1 MNLYT
6 SLTLRYLKQNKR
18 RTLVTIIGIILATAL
33 ICGIGNICTSF
44 MDYQIRNQIQSNGD
58 FYATFFNINKEKAQI
73 VTKSS
78 GVTRYGY
85 SQSLG
90 GTILGKNK
98 DISLYIN
105 AYDKNKIESYRLTLK
120 EGKYPKNK
128 NEIVV
133 SEGLL
138 KHLNK
143 KIGDKVIFEVGDIE
157 YTEGTDIPK
166 LINPQKNTYKI
177 VGILNKTPLSYN
189 SQLFALAGF
198 DINSVS
204 NKEEFNVSICTENP
218 KDIYKTAISIGE
230 NIGLVQADE
239 ASDEDYSYDDQTL
252 MYYKGIDFNESLL
265 RLLGASAYDN
275 INKTL
280 LLVVGLVAS
289 LVIIPTIATIYN
301 SFSIAISERKK
312 QFGILNSIGATKSQ
326 VMKLVFLE
334 GFLVSIV
341 GIPIGLLSGTIAI
354 DIVFKVIKTFFK
366 TSVFGEL
373 ELRVVFSPVV
383 LISST
388 IIILLTI
395 FISAII
401 PAINAAKISPLE
413 AIKNSSNLKVGK
425 IKSSKLVKKIFKT
438 EGELAY
444 KNLRRNKGKFRI
456 TLFSLIISIVIF
468 ISFNGFVDM
477 FIETNQINYGTIT
490 NDLTLYENKLFTKEE
505 VQKTIDEL
513 KKINGIKDIAID
525 KGYNLNVHVDEKN
538 INKDLK
544 ESLKQSG
551 YVDMDNST
559 YNFINSRLST
569 PGDFSISNIKLS
581 EGKFD
586 KETAKAE
593 NGVILVR
600 YSYQESLAKKG
611 KVVLTNYKVGDTL
624 NCTITSYDYD
634 GNESEKEV
642 KLKILAIT
650 DEILTGNKQY
660 PQTSFGVVAYDDLI
674 HLLSIKDDESSSNSY
689 YVATNQ
695 EKSTRD
701 EVKKVAEENSLSV
714 IDSIDEAQKLE
725 QTMNVMK
732 IFVYGFIVV
741 ISLVSVTN
749 IINTISTNINLR
761 KREFAVIK
769 SIGVTPQGFK
779 KMIYMESILYGI
791 LSLLYGIPIGI
802 CLNVLMNRIL
812 EGMITVQ
819 TLIPYKSILICIIS
833 IFIITFIASYIPLK
847 KISKENIIDNIRQ
860 ESI

>member
-1 MNLYT
+1 M
-6 SLTLRYLKQNKR
+6 
-18 RTLVTIIGIILATAL
+18 
-33 ICGIGNICTSF
+33 
-44 MDYQIRNQIQSNGD
+44 
-58 FYATFFNINKEKAQI
+58 
-73 VTKSS
+73 
-78 GVTRYGY
+78 
-85 SQSLG
+85 
-90 GTILGKNK
+90 
-98 DISLYIN
+98 
-105 AYDKNKIESYRLTLK
+105 
-120 EGKYPKNK
+120 
-128 NEIVV
+128 
-133 SEGLL
+133 
-138 KHLNK
+138 
-143 KIGDKVIFEVGDIE
+143 
-157 YTEGTDIPK
+157 
-166 LINPQKNTYKI
+166 
-177 VGILNKTPLSYN
+177 
-189 SQLFALAGF
+189 
-198 DINSVS
+198 
-204 NKEEFNVSICTENP
+204 
-218 KDIYKTAISIGE
+218 
-230 NIGLVQADE
+230 
-239 ASDEDYSYDDQTL
+239 
-252 MYYKGIDFNESLL
+252 
-265 RLLGASAYDN
+265 GASSYDN
-275 INKTL
+275 INTTL
-280 LLVVGLVAS
+280 ILIVALVAS
-289 LVIIPTIATIYN
+289 LVIIATIATIYN

-326 VMKLVFLE
+326 IMKLVFLE

-341 GIPIGLLSGTIAI
+341 GIPIGLLSGTVAI

-366 TSVFGEL
+366 TSMFGEL
-373 ELRVVFSPVV
+373 DLRVVFSPIV
-383 LISST
+383 LIIST
-388 IIILLTI
+388 LVILLTI
-395 FISAII
+395 FISALI

-456 TLFSLIISIVIF
+456 TLFSLVISIVIF

-477 FIETNQINYGTIT
+477 FIEANQINYGSIT
-490 NDLTLYENKLFTKEE
+490 NDLTLYENNLITKEE

-513 KKINGIKDIAID
+513 KKINGLKDVAID

-538 INKDLK
+538 INKDLR
-544 ESLKQSG
+544 ESLKQSD

-559 YNFINSRLST
+559 YNFINSRLYT

-581 EGKFD
+581 EGKID

-624 NCTITSYDYD
+624 NCTVYSYDSD
-634 GNESEKEV
+634 GKEIKKEV

-650 DEILTGNKQY
+650 DEILTGNNQY
-660 PQTSFGVVAYDDLI
+660 PETSFGVVAYDDLI
-674 HLLSIKDDESSSNSY
+674 PSLGITDDESSSNLY
-689 YVATNQ
+689 YVATNR

-701 EVKKVAEENSLSV
+701 EVKKVAEENNLSV

-761 KREFAVIK
+761 KREFAIIK

-802 CLNVLMNRIL
+802 CMNVLMNRIL
-812 EGMITVQ
+812 EGVITVQ
-819 TLIPYKSILICIIS
+819 TLIPYKAILICVVA

-860 ESI
+860 DSI

>member
-44 MDYQIRNQIQSNGD
+44 MDYQMRDQIKTSGS
-58 FYATFFNINKEKAQI
+58 FYATFTDMDKEKAEVI
-73 VTKSS
+73 TKSS
-78 GVTRYGY
+78 GVSEYGY
-85 SQSLG
+85 KKNLGSVIWDKKNSTSL
-90 GTILGKNK
+90 
-98 DISLYIN
+98 DIN
-105 AYDKNKIESYRLTLK
+105 VFDKNTINSFQITLK
-120 EGKYPKNK
+120 KGSYPKN
-128 NEIVV
+128 ESELIVIQD
-133 SEGLL
+133 LL
-138 KHLNK
+138 NKWNK
-143 KIGDKVIFEVGDIE
+143 KIGDKITLNLGELIYDDMGMIS
-157 YTEGTDIPK
+157 K
-166 LINPQKNTYKI
+166 LKNSQKTTFKI
-177 VGILNKTPLSYN
+177 VGTLDKAPYN
-189 SQLFALAGF
+189 SKLFAITGF
-198 DINSVS
+198 DINTV
-204 NKEEFNVSICTENP
+204 NKNEKFDVSICTKNP
-218 KDIYKTAISIGE
+218 KDIYNTAISIGK
-230 NIGLVQADE
+230 NIGLVKEDNPKDE
-239 ASDEDYSYDDQTL
+239 SYSYDEQTNL
-252 MYYKGIDFNESLL
+252 YFKDIEYNEGLL
-265 RLLGASAYDN
+265 RLLGVSSYDN
-275 INKTL
+275 INTTL
-280 LLVVGLVAS
+280 ILIVALVAS
-289 LVIIPTIATIYN
+289 LVIIATIATIYN

-326 VMKLVFLE
+326 IMKLVFLE

-341 GIPIGLLSGTIAI
+341 GIPIGLLSGTVAI

-366 TSVFGEL
+366 TSMFGEL
-373 ELRVVFSPVV
+373 DLRVVFSPIV
-383 LISST
+383 LIIST
-388 IIILLTI
+388 LVILLTI

-456 TLFSLIISIVIF
+456 TLFSLVISIVIF

-477 FIETNQINYGTIT
+477 FIEANQINYGSIT
-490 NDLTLYENKLFTKEE
+490 NDLTLYENNLLTKEE

-513 KKINGIKDIAID
+513 KKINGLKDVAID
-525 KGYNLNVHVDEKN
+525 KGYNLNLNVHVDEKN
-538 INKDLK
+538 INKDLR
-544 ESLKQSG
+544 ESLKQSD

-559 YNFINSRLST
+559 YNFINSRLYT

-586 KETAKAE
+586 RKTAKAE

-624 NCTITSYDYD
+624 NCTVYSYDSD
-634 GNESEKEV
+634 GNEKQKEV

-650 DEILTGNKQY
+650 DEILTGNNQY
-660 PQTSFGVVAYDDLI
+660 PETSFGVVAYDDLI
-674 HLLSIKDDESSSNSY
+674 PSLGIKDDKSSSNSY

-701 EVKKVAEENSLSV
+701 EVKKVAEENNLSV

-802 CLNVLMNRIL
+802 CMNVIMNRIL

-819 TLIPYKSILICIIS
+819 TLIPYKAILICVVA

>member
-44 MDYQIRNQIQSNGD
+44 MDYQMRDQIKTSGS
-58 FYATFFNINKEKAQI
+58 FYATFTDIDKEKASVI
-73 VTKSS
+73 TKSS
-78 GVTRYGY
+78 GVSEYGY
-85 SQSLG
+85 KKNLGSVILDKKNSTSL
-90 GTILGKNK
+90 
-98 DISLYIN
+98 DIN
-105 AYDKNKIESYRLTLK
+105 VFDKNTINSFQITLK
-120 EGKYPKNK
+120 KGSYPKN
-128 NEIVV
+128 ESELIVTQD
-133 SEGLL
+133 LL
-138 KHLNK
+138 NKWNK
-143 KIGDKVIFEVGDIE
+143 KIGDKITLNLGELIYDDMGMIS
-157 YTEGTDIPK
+157 K
-166 LINPQKNTYKI
+166 LKNSQKTTFKI
-177 VGILNKTPLSYN
+177 VGTLDKAPYN
-189 SQLFALAGF
+189 SKLFAITGF
-198 DINSVS
+198 DINTV
-204 NKEEFNVSICTENP
+204 NKNEKFDVSICTKNP
-218 KDIYKTAISIGE
+218 KDIYNTAISIGK
-230 NIGLVQADE
+230 NIGLVKEDNPKDESYNYNEQANLYFKDIE
-239 ASDEDYSYDDQTL
+239 Y
-252 MYYKGIDFNESLL
+252 NEGLL
-265 RLLGASAYDN
+265 RLLGASSYSN
-275 INKTL
+275 INITL
-280 LLVVGLVAS
+280 LLIVGLVAS
-289 LVIIPTIATIYN
+289 LVIIATIATIYN

-326 VMKLVFLE
+326 IMKLVFLE

-341 GIPIGLLSGTIAI
+341 GIPIGLLSGTVAI

-366 TSVFGEL
+366 TSMFGEL
-373 ELRVVFSPVV
+373 DLRVVFSPIV
-383 LISST
+383 LIVST
-388 IIILLTI
+388 LVILLTI
-395 FISAII
+395 FISALI

-456 TLFSLIISIVIF
+456 TLFSLVISIVIF

-477 FIETNQINYGTIT
+477 FIEANQINYGSIT
-490 NDLTLYENKLFTKEE
+490 NDLTLYENNLLTKEE

-513 KKINGIKDIAID
+513 KKINGLKDVAID
-525 KGYNLNVHVDEKN
+525 KGYNLNLNVHVDEKN
-538 INKDLK
+538 INKDLR
-544 ESLKQSG
+544 ESLKQSD

-559 YNFINSRLST
+559 YNFINSRLYT

-586 KETAKAE
+586 RKTAKAE

-611 KVVLTNYKVGDTL
+611 KVVLSNYKVGDTL
-624 NCTITSYDYD
+624 NCTITSYDSD
-634 GNESEKEV
+634 GKESEKEV

-650 DEILTGNKQY
+650 DEILTGNNQY
-660 PQTSFGVVAYDDLI
+660 PETSFGVVAYDDLI
-674 HLLSIKDDESSSNSY
+674 PSLGIKDDESSSNSY

-701 EVKKVAEENSLSV
+701 EVKKVAEENNLSV

-761 KREFAVIK
+761 KREFAIIK

-802 CLNVLMNRIL
+802 CMNVLMNKIL
-812 EGMITVQ
+812 EGVITVQ
-819 TLIPYKSILICIIS
+819 TLIPYKAILICVVA

>member
-44 MDYQIRNQIQSNGD
+44 MDYQMRGQIQSSGS
-58 FYATFFNINKEKAQI
+58 FYATFTDIDKEKASVI
-73 VTKSS
+73 TKSS
-78 GVTRYGY
+78 GVSEYGY
-85 SQSLG
+85 KKNLGSVIWDKKNSTSL
-90 GTILGKNK
+90 
-98 DISLYIN
+98 DIN
-105 AYDKNKIESYRLTLK
+105 VFDKNTINSFQITLK
-120 EGKYPKNK
+120 KGSYPKN
-128 NEIVV
+128 ESELIVTQD
-133 SEGLL
+133 LL
-138 KHLNK
+138 NKWNK
-143 KIGDKVIFEVGDIE
+143 KIGDKITLNLGELIYDDMGMIS
-157 YTEGTDIPK
+157 K
-166 LINPQKNTYKI
+166 LKNSQKTTFKI
-177 VGILNKTPLSYN
+177 VGTLDKAPYN
-189 SQLFALAGF
+189 SKLFAITGF
-198 DINSVS
+198 DINTV
-204 NKEEFNVSICTENP
+204 NKNEKFDVSICTKNP
-218 KDIYKTAISIGE
+218 KDIYKTAISIGK
-230 NIGLVQADE
+230 NIGLVQKDNPQDE
-239 ASDEDYSYDDQTL
+239 SYN
-252 MYYKGIDFNESLL
+252 YYEQANLYFKDIEYNEGLL
-265 RLLGASAYDN
+265 RLLGASSYSN
-275 INKTL
+275 INITL
-280 LLVVGLVAS
+280 LLIVGLVAS
-289 LVIIPTIATIYN
+289 LVIIATIATIYN

-312 QFGILNSIGATKSQ
+312 QFAILNSIGATKSQ
-326 VMKLVFLE
+326 IMKFVFLE

-366 TSVFGEL
+366 TSMFGEL
-373 ELRVVFSPVV
+373 DLRVVFSPIV
-383 LISST
+383 LILST
-388 IIILLTI
+388 LVILLTI
-395 FISAII
+395 FISALI

-456 TLFSLIISIVIF
+456 TLFSLVISIVIF

-477 FIETNQINYGTIT
+477 FIEANQINYGSIT
-490 NDLTLYENKLFTKEE
+490 NDLTLYENNLLTKEE

-513 KKINGIKDIAID
+513 KKINGLKDVAID

-538 INKDLK
+538 INKDLR
-544 ESLKQSG
+544 ESLKQSD
-551 YVDMDNST
+551 YVDMDNSN

-569 PGDFSISNIKLS
+569 PGYFSISNIKLS

-586 KETAKAE
+586 RKTAKAE

-611 KVVLTNYKVGDTL
+611 KVVLSNYKVGDTL
-624 NCTITSYDYD
+624 NCTITSYDSD
-634 GNESEKEV
+634 GKESEKEV

-650 DEILTGNKQY
+650 DEILTGNNQY
-660 PQTSFGVVAYDDLI
+660 PETSFGVVAYDDLI
-674 HLLSIKDDESSSNSY
+674 PSLGITDDESSSSSY
-689 YVATNQ
+689 CVATNQ

-701 EVKKVAEENSLSV
+701 EVKKVAEENNLSV

-725 QTMNVMK
+725 QTINVMK

-761 KREFAVIK
+761 KREFAIIK

-802 CLNVLMNRIL
+802 CMNVLMNRIL

-819 TLIPYKSILICIIS
+819 TLIPYKAILICVVA

>member
-44 MDYQIRNQIQSNGD
+44 MDYQMRDQIQSSGS
-58 FYATFFNINKEKAQI
+58 FYATFTDIDKEKASVI
-73 VTKSS
+73 TKSS
-78 GVTRYGY
+78 GVSEYGY
-85 SQSLG
+85 KKNLGSVIWDKKNSTSL
-90 GTILGKNK
+90 N
-98 DISLYIN
+98 IN
-105 AYDKNKIESYRLTLK
+105 VFDKNTINSFQITLK
-120 EGKYPKNK
+120 KGSYPKN
-128 NEIVV
+128 ESELIVTQD
-133 SEGLL
+133 LL
-138 KHLNK
+138 NKWNK
-143 KIGDKVIFEVGDIE
+143 KIGDKITLNLGELIYDDMGMIS
-157 YTEGTDIPK
+157 K
-166 LINPQKNTYKI
+166 LKNSQKTTFKI
-177 VGILNKTPLSYN
+177 VGTLDKAPYN
-189 SQLFALAGF
+189 SKLFAIAGF
-198 DINSVS
+198 DINSVDK
-204 NKEEFNVSICTENP
+204 NEKFDVSICTKNP

-230 NIGLVQADE
+230 NIGLVQKDDPQDE
-239 ASDEDYSYDDQTL
+239 SYNYDEQTNLYFKDIDY
-252 MYYKGIDFNESLL
+252 NEGLL
-265 RLLGASAYDN
+265 RLLGASSYSN
-275 INKTL
+275 INITL
-280 LLVVGLVAS
+280 LLIVGLVAS
-289 LVIIPTIATIYN
+289 LVIIATIATIYN

-312 QFGILNSIGATKSQ
+312 QFAILNSIGATKSQ
-326 VMKLVFLE
+326 IMKFVFLE

-366 TSVFGEL
+366 TSMFGEL
-373 ELRVVFSPVV
+373 GLRVVFSPIV
-383 LISST
+383 LIIST
-388 IIILLTI
+388 LVILLTI
-395 FISAII
+395 FISALI

-456 TLFSLIISIVIF
+456 TLFSLVISIVIF

-477 FIETNQINYGTIT
+477 FIEANQINYGSIT
-490 NDLTLYENKLFTKEE
+490 NDLTLYENNLITKEE

-513 KKINGIKDIAID
+513 KKINGLKDVAID
-525 KGYNLNVHVDEKN
+525 KGYNLNFHVDEKN
-538 INKDLK
+538 INKDFR
-544 ESLKQSG
+544 ESLKQSD

-559 YNFINSRLST
+559 YNFINSRLYI
-569 PGDFSISNIKLS
+569 PGYFSISNIKLS
-581 EGKFD
+581 EGKID

-611 KVVLTNYKVGDTL
+611 KVVLSNYKVGDTL
-624 NCTITSYDYD
+624 NCTITSYDSD
-634 GNESEKEV
+634 GKESAKEV

-650 DEILTGNKQY
+650 DEILTGNNQY
-660 PQTSFGVVAYDDLI
+660 PETSFGVVAYDDLI
-674 HLLSIKDDESSSNSY
+674 PSLGITDDKSSSIY
-689 YVATNQ
+689 YVATNR

-701 EVKKVAEENSLSV
+701 EVKKVAEENNLSV

-791 LSLLYGIPIGI
+791 LSLIYGIPIGI
-802 CLNVLMNRIL
+802 CMNVLMNKIL
-812 EGMITVQ
+812 EGVITVQ
-819 TLIPYKSILICIIS
+819 TLIPYKAILICVVA
-833 IFIITFIASYIPLK
+833 IFVITFIASYIPLK
-847 KISKENIIDNIRQ
+847 KMSKENIIDNIRQ

>member
-44 MDYQIRNQIQSNGD
+44 MDYQMRGQIQSSGS
-58 FYATFFNINKEKAQI
+58 FYATFTDIDKEKASVI
-73 VTKSS
+73 TKSS
-78 GVTRYGY
+78 GVSEYGY
-85 SQSLG
+85 KKNLGSVIWDKKNSTSL
-90 GTILGKNK
+90 
-98 DISLYIN
+98 DIN
-105 AYDKNKIESYRLTLK
+105 VFDKNTINSFQITLK
-120 EGKYPKNK
+120 KGSYPKNES
-128 NEIVV
+128 EIVV
-133 SEGLL
+133 TQNLL
-138 KHLNK
+138 NKWNK
-143 KIGDKVIFEVGDIE
+143 KIGDKITLNLG
-157 YTEGTDIPK
+157 K
-166 LINPQKNTYKI
+166 LIYDDMGMISKLKNSQKTTFKI
-177 VGILNKTPLSYN
+177 VGTLDKAPYN
-189 SQLFALAGF
+189 SKLFAIAGF
-198 DINSVS
+198 DINTV
-204 NKEEFNVSICTENP
+204 NKNEKFDVSICTKNP
-218 KDIYKTAISIGE
+218 KDIYKTAISIGK
-230 NIGLVQADE
+230 NIGLVQKDDPQDE
-239 ASDEDYSYDDQTL
+239 SYNYDEQANLYFKDIEY
-252 MYYKGIDFNESLL
+252 NEGLL
-265 RLLGASAYDN
+265 RLLGASSYSN
-275 INKTL
+275 INITL
-280 LLVVGLVAS
+280 LLIVGLVAS
-289 LVIIPTIATIYN
+289 LVIIATIATIYN

-312 QFGILNSIGATKSQ
+312 QFAILNSIGATKSQ
-326 VMKLVFLE
+326 IMKFVFLE

-341 GIPIGLLSGTIAI
+341 GIPIGLLSGTVAI

-366 TSVFGEL
+366 TSMFGEL
-373 ELRVVFSPVV
+373 DLRVVFSPIV
-383 LISST
+383 LILST
-388 IIILLTI
+388 LVILLTI
-395 FISAII
+395 FISALI

-456 TLFSLIISIVIF
+456 TLFSLVISIVIF

-477 FIETNQINYGTIT
+477 FVEANQINYGSIT
-490 NDLTLYENKLFTKEE
+490 NDLTLYENNLLTKEE

-513 KKINGIKDIAID
+513 KKINGLKDVAID

-538 INKDLK
+538 INKDLR
-544 ESLKQSG
+544 ESLKQSD
-551 YVDMDNST
+551 YVDMDNSN
-559 YNFINSRLST
+559 YNFINSRLYI
-569 PGDFSISNIKLS
+569 PGYFSISNIKLS

-586 KETAKAE
+586 RKTAKAE

-611 KVVLTNYKVGDTL
+611 KVVLSNYKVGDTL
-624 NCTITSYDYD
+624 NCTITSYDSD
-634 GNESEKEV
+634 EKESEKEV

-650 DEILTGNKQY
+650 DEILTGNQQY
-660 PQTSFGVVAYDDLI
+660 PETSFGVVAYDDLI
-674 HLLSIKDDESSSNSY
+674 PSLGITDDKSSSNLY

-701 EVKKVAEENSLSV
+701 EVKKVAEENNLSV

-761 KREFAVIK
+761 KREFAIIK

-802 CLNVLMNRIL
+802 CMNVLMNKIL
-812 EGMITVQ
+812 EGVITVQ
-819 TLIPYKSILICIIS
+819 TLIPYKAILICVVA

>member
-44 MDYQIRNQIQSNGD
+44 MDYQMRDQIKTSGS
-58 FYATFFNINKEKAQI
+58 FYATFTDMDKEKAEVI
-73 VTKSS
+73 TKSS
-78 GVTRYGY
+78 GVSEYGY
-85 SQSLG
+85 KKNLGSVIWDKKNSTSL
-90 GTILGKNK
+90 
-98 DISLYIN
+98 DIN
-105 AYDKNKIESYRLTLK
+105 VFDKNTINSFQITLK
-120 EGKYPKNK
+120 KGSYPKN
-128 NEIVV
+128 ESELIVTQD
-133 SEGLL
+133 LL
-138 KHLNK
+138 NKWNK
-143 KIGDKVIFEVGDIE
+143 KIGDKITLNLGELIYDDMGMIS
-157 YTEGTDIPK
+157 K
-166 LINPQKNTYKI
+166 LKNPQKTTFKI
-177 VGILNKTPLSYN
+177 VGTLDKAPYN
-189 SQLFALAGF
+189 SKLFAITGF
-198 DINSVS
+198 DINSV
-204 NKEEFNVSICTENP
+204 NKNEKFDVSICTKNP
-218 KDIYKTAISIGE
+218 KDIYKTAISIGK
-230 NIGLVQADE
+230 NIGLVQKDDPQDE
-239 ASDEDYSYDDQTL
+239 SYNYDEQANLYFKDIEY
-252 MYYKGIDFNESLL
+252 NEGLL
-265 RLLGASAYDN
+265 RLLGASSYSN
-275 INKTL
+275 INITL
-280 LLVVGLVAS
+280 LLIVGLVAS
-289 LVIIPTIATIYN
+289 LVIIATIATIYN

-312 QFGILNSIGATKSQ
+312 QFAILNSIGATKSQ
-326 VMKLVFLE
+326 IMKFVFLE

-341 GIPIGLLSGTIAI
+341 GIPIGLLSGTVAI

-366 TSVFGEL
+366 TSMFGEL
-373 ELRVVFSPVV
+373 DLRLVFSPIV
-383 LISST
+383 LILST
-388 IIILLTI
+388 LVILLTI
-395 FISAII
+395 FISALI

-456 TLFSLIISIVIF
+456 TLFSLVISIVIF

-477 FIETNQINYGTIT
+477 FIEANQINYGSIT
-490 NDLTLYENKLFTKEE
+490 NDLTLYENNLLTKEE

-513 KKINGIKDIAID
+513 KKINGLKDVAID

-538 INKDLK
+538 INKDLR
-544 ESLKQSG
+544 ESLKQSD

-559 YNFINSRLST
+559 YNFINSRLYT

-581 EGKFD
+581 EGKID

-600 YSYQESLAKKG
+600 YSYEESLAKKG

-624 NCTITSYDYD
+624 NCTVYSSDSD
-634 GNESEKEV
+634 GKEIKKET

-650 DEILTGNKQY
+650 DEILTGNIQY
-660 PQTSFGVVAYDDLI
+660 PQTSFGVVAYDELI
-674 HLLSIKDDESSSNSY
+674 PSLGIKDDESSSNSY

-761 KREFAVIK
+761 KREFAIIK

>member
-1 MNLYT
+1 MGMI
-6 SLTLRYLKQNKR
+6 SKLK
-18 RTLVTIIGIILATAL
+18 
-33 ICGIGNICTSF
+33 
-44 MDYQIRNQIQSNGD
+44 
-58 FYATFFNINKEKAQI
+58 
-73 VTKSS
+73 
-78 GVTRYGY
+78 
-85 SQSLG
+85 
-90 GTILGKNK
+90 
-98 DISLYIN
+98 
-105 AYDKNKIESYRLTLK
+105 
-120 EGKYPKNK
+120 
-128 NEIVV
+128 
-133 SEGLL
+133 
-138 KHLNK
+138 
-143 KIGDKVIFEVGDIE
+143 
-157 YTEGTDIPK
+157 
-166 LINPQKNTYKI
+166 NPQKTTFKI
-177 VGILNKTPLSYN
+177 VGTLDKAPYN
-189 SQLFALAGF
+189 SKLFAIAGF
-198 DINSVS
+198 DINTV
-204 NKEEFNVSICTENP
+204 NKNEKFDVSICTKNP
-218 KDIYKTAISIGE
+218 KDIYKTAISIGK
-230 NIGLVQADE
+230 NIGLAQKDNPQDESYNYDEQANLYFKDIE
-239 ASDEDYSYDDQTL
+239 Y
-252 MYYKGIDFNESLL
+252 NEGLL
-265 RLLGASAYDN
+265 RLLGASSYSN
-275 INKTL
+275 INITL
-280 LLVVGLVAS
+280 LLIVGLVAS
-289 LVIIPTIATIYN
+289 LVIIATIATIYN

-312 QFGILNSIGATKSQ
+312 QFAILNSIGATKSQ
-326 VMKLVFLE
+326 IMKFVFLE

-341 GIPIGLLSGTIAI
+341 GIPIGLLSGTVAI

-366 TSVFGEL
+366 TSMFGEL
-373 ELRVVFSPVV
+373 DLRVVFSPIV
-383 LISST
+383 LILST
-388 IIILLTI
+388 LVILLTI
-395 FISAII
+395 FISALI

-456 TLFSLIISIVIF
+456 TLFSLVISIVIF

-477 FIETNQINYGTIT
+477 FIEANQINYGSIT
-490 NDLTLYENKLFTKEE
+490 NDLTLYENNLLTKEE

-513 KKINGIKDIAID
+513 KKINGLKDVAID

-538 INKDLK
+538 INKDLR
-544 ESLKQSG
+544 ESLKQSR
-551 YVDMDNST
+551 YVDMDNSN
-559 YNFINSRLST
+559 YNFINSRLYI
-569 PGDFSISNIKLS
+569 PGYFSISNIKLS

-586 KETAKAE
+586 RKTAKAE

-611 KVVLTNYKVGDTL
+611 KVVLSNYKVGDTL
-624 NCTITSYDYD
+624 NCTITSYDSD
-634 GNESEKEV
+634 GKESAKEV

-650 DEILTGNKQY
+650 DEILTGNQQY
-660 PQTSFGVVAYDDLI
+660 PETSFGVVAYDDLI
-674 HLLSIKDDESSSNSY
+674 PSLGITDDKSSSIY
-689 YVATNQ
+689 YVATNR

-701 EVKKVAEENSLSV
+701 EVKKVAEENNLSV

-802 CLNVLMNRIL
+802 CMNVLMNKIL

-819 TLIPYKSILICIIS
+819 TLIPYKAILICVVA
-833 IFIITFIASYIPLK
+833 IFVITFIASYIPLK
-847 KISKENIIDNIRQ
+847 KMSKENIIDNIRQ

>member
-44 MDYQIRNQIQSNGD
+44 MDYQMRDEIQSSGS
-58 FYATFFNINKEKAQI
+58 FYATFTDIDKEKASVI
-73 VTKSS
+73 TKSS
-78 GVTRYGY
+78 GVSEYGY
-85 SQSLG
+85 KKNLGSVILDKKNSTSL
-90 GTILGKNK
+90 
-98 DISLYIN
+98 DIN
-105 AYDKNKIESYRLTLK
+105 VFDKNTINSFQITLK
-120 EGKYPKNK
+120 KGSYPKN
-128 NEIVV
+128 ESELIVTQD
-133 SEGLL
+133 LL
-138 KHLNK
+138 NKWNK
-143 KIGDKVIFEVGDIE
+143 KIGDKITLNLGELIYDDMGMIS
-157 YTEGTDIPK
+157 K
-166 LINPQKNTYKI
+166 LKNPQKTTFKI
-177 VGILNKTPLSYN
+177 VGTLDKALYN
-189 SQLFALAGF
+189 SKFAIAGF
-198 DINSVS
+198 DINSVDK
-204 NKEEFNVSICTENP
+204 NEKFDVSICTKNP
-218 KDIYKTAISIGE
+218 KDIYKTAISIGK
-230 NIGLVQADE
+230 NIGLVQKDNPKDE
-239 ASDEDYSYDDQTL
+239 SYNYDEQANLYFKDIEY
-252 MYYKGIDFNESLL
+252 NEGLL
-265 RLLGASAYDN
+265 RLLGASSYSN
-275 INKTL
+275 INITL
-280 LLVVGLVAS
+280 LLIVGLVAS
-289 LVIIPTIATIYN
+289 LVIIATIATIYN

-312 QFGILNSIGATKSQ
+312 QFAILNSIGATKSQ
-326 VMKLVFLE
+326 IMKFVFLE

-341 GIPIGLLSGTIAI
+341 GIPIGLLSGTVAI

-366 TSVFGEL
+366 TSMFGEL
-373 ELRVVFSPVV
+373 DLRLVFSPIV
-383 LISST
+383 LILST
-388 IIILLTI
+388 LVILLTI
-395 FISAII
+395 FISALI

-456 TLFSLIISIVIF
+456 TLFSLVISIVIF

-477 FIETNQINYGTIT
+477 FVEANQINYGSIT
-490 NDLTLYENKLFTKEE
+490 NDLTLYENNLLTKEE

-513 KKINGIKDIAID
+513 KKINGLKDVAID

-538 INKDLK
+538 INKDLR
-544 ESLKQSG
+544 ESLKQSH
-551 YVDMDNST
+551 YVDMDNSN
-559 YNFINSRLST
+559 YNFINSRLYI
-569 PGDFSISNIKLS
+569 PGYFSISNIKLS

-586 KETAKAE
+586 RKTAKAE

-611 KVVLTNYKVGDTL
+611 KVVLSNYKVGDTL
-624 NCTITSYDYD
+624 NCTITSYDSD
-634 GNESEKEV
+634 GKESEKEV

-650 DEILTGNKQY
+650 DEILTGNNQY
-660 PQTSFGVVAYDDLI
+660 PETSFGVVAYDDLI
-674 HLLSIKDDESSSNSY
+674 PSLGITDDESSSNLY

-701 EVKKVAEENSLSV
+701 EVKKVAEENNLSV
-714 IDSIDEAQKLE
+714 MDSIDEAQKLE

-761 KREFAVIK
+761 KREFAIIK

-802 CLNVLMNRIL
+802 CMNVLMNKIL
-812 EGMITVQ
+812 EGVITVQ
-819 TLIPYKSILICIIS
+819 TLIPYKAILICVVA

>member
-289 LVIIPTIATIYN
+289 LVIIATIATIYN

-505 VQKTIDEL
+505 VQNTIDEL
-513 KKINGIKDIAID
+513 KKINGLKDIAID

-674 HLLSIKDDESSSNSY
+674 HSLSIKDDESSSNSY

-714 IDSIDEAQKLE
+714 IDSIDEAQRLE

-791 LSLLYGIPIGI
+791 LSLIYGIPIGI
-802 CLNVLMNRIL
+802 CMNVIMNRIL

-819 TLIPYKSILICIIS
+819 TLIPYKAILICVVA
-833 IFIITFIASYIPLK
+833 IFVITFIASYIPLK
-847 KISKENIIDNIRQ
+847 KMSKENIIDNIRQ

>member
-44 MDYQIRNQIQSNGD
+44 MDYQMRDEIQSSGS
-58 FYATFFNINKEKAQI
+58 FYATFTDIDKEKASVI
-73 VTKSS
+73 TKSS
-78 GVTRYGY
+78 GVSEYGY
-85 SQSLG
+85 KKNLGSVILDKKNSTSL
-90 GTILGKNK
+90 
-98 DISLYIN
+98 DIN
-105 AYDKNKIESYRLTLK
+105 VFDKNTINSFQITLK
-120 EGKYPKNK
+120 KGSYPKN
-128 NEIVV
+128 ESELIVTQD
-133 SEGLL
+133 LL
-138 KHLNK
+138 NKWNK
-143 KIGDKVIFEVGDIE
+143 KIGDKITLNLGELIYDDMGMIS
-157 YTEGTDIPK
+157 K
-166 LINPQKNTYKI
+166 LKNPQKTTFKI
-177 VGILNKTPLSYN
+177 VGTLDKALYN
-189 SQLFALAGF
+189 SKFAIAGF
-198 DINSVS
+198 DINSVDK
-204 NKEEFNVSICTENP
+204 NEKFDVSICTKNP
-218 KDIYKTAISIGE
+218 KDIYKTAISIGK
-230 NIGLVQADE
+230 NIGLVQKDNPKDE
-239 ASDEDYSYDDQTL
+239 SYNYDEQANLYFKDIEY
-252 MYYKGIDFNESLL
+252 NEGLL
-265 RLLGASAYDN
+265 RLLGASSYSN
-275 INKTL
+275 INITL
-280 LLVVGLVAS
+280 LLIVGLVAS
-289 LVIIPTIATIYN
+289 LVIIATIATIYN

-312 QFGILNSIGATKSQ
+312 QFAILNSIGATKSQ
-326 VMKLVFLE
+326 IMKFVFLE

-341 GIPIGLLSGTIAI
+341 GIPIGLLSGTVAI

-366 TSVFGEL
+366 TSMFGEL
-373 ELRVVFSPVV
+373 DLRLVFSPIV
-383 LISST
+383 LILST
-388 IIILLTI
+388 LVILLTI
-395 FISAII
+395 FISALI

-456 TLFSLIISIVIF
+456 TLFSLVISIVIF

-477 FIETNQINYGTIT
+477 FVEANQINYGSIT
-490 NDLTLYENKLFTKEE
+490 NDLTLYENNLLTKEE

-513 KKINGIKDIAID
+513 KKINGLKDVAID

-538 INKDLK
+538 INKDLR
-544 ESLKQSG
+544 ESLKQSD

-559 YNFINSRLST
+559 YNFFDSKLYT

-586 KETAKAE
+586 RKTAKAE

-624 NCTITSYDYD
+624 NCTVYSYDSD
-634 GNESEKEV
+634 GNEKQKEV

-650 DEILTGNKQY
+650 DEILTGDMQY

-674 HLLSIKDDESSSNSY
+674 PSLGITDDESSSSSY
-689 YVATNQ
+689 CVATNQ

-701 EVKKVAEENSLSV
+701 EVKKVAEENNLSV
-714 IDSIDEAQKLE
+714 IDSIDEAQRLE

-802 CLNVLMNRIL
+802 CMNVLMNKIL
-812 EGMITVQ
+812 EGVITVQ
-819 TLIPYKSILICIIS
+819 TLIPYKAILICVVA

>member
-44 MDYQIRNQIQSNGD
+44 MDYQMRDEIQSSGS
-58 FYATFFNINKEKAQI
+58 FYATFTDIDKEKASVI
-73 VTKSS
+73 TKSS
-78 GVTRYGY
+78 GVSEYGY
-85 SQSLG
+85 KKNLGSVILDKKNSTSL
-90 GTILGKNK
+90 
-98 DISLYIN
+98 DIN
-105 AYDKNKIESYRLTLK
+105 VFDKNTINSFQITLK
-120 EGKYPKNK
+120 KGSYPKN
-128 NEIVV
+128 ESELIVTQD
-133 SEGLL
+133 LL
-138 KHLNK
+138 NKWNK
-143 KIGDKVIFEVGDIE
+143 KIGDKITLNLGELIYDDMGMIS
-157 YTEGTDIPK
+157 K
-166 LINPQKNTYKI
+166 LKNPQKTTFKI
-177 VGILNKTPLSYN
+177 VGTLDKALYN
-189 SQLFALAGF
+189 SKFAIAGF
-198 DINSVS
+198 DINSVDK
-204 NKEEFNVSICTENP
+204 NEKFDVSICTKNP
-218 KDIYKTAISIGE
+218 KDIYKTAISIGK
-230 NIGLVQADE
+230 NIGLVQKDDPQDE
-239 ASDEDYSYDDQTL
+239 SYNYDEQTNLYFKDIDY
-252 MYYKGIDFNESLL
+252 NEGLL
-265 RLLGASAYDN
+265 RLLGASSYSN
-275 INKTL
+275 INITL
-280 LLVVGLVAS
+280 LLIVGLVAS
-289 LVIIPTIATIYN
+289 LVIIATIATIYN

-312 QFGILNSIGATKSQ
+312 QFAILNSIGATKSQ
-326 VMKLVFLE
+326 IMKFVFLE

-341 GIPIGLLSGTIAI
+341 GIPIGLLSGTVAI

-366 TSVFGEL
+366 TSMFGEL
-373 ELRVVFSPVV
+373 DLRVVFSPIV
-383 LISST
+383 LILST
-388 IIILLTI
+388 LVILLTI
-395 FISAII
+395 FISALI

-456 TLFSLIISIVIF
+456 TLFSLVISIVIF

-477 FIETNQINYGTIT
+477 FVEANQINYGSIT
-490 NDLTLYENKLFTKEE
+490 NDLTLYENNLLTKEE

-513 KKINGIKDIAID
+513 KKINGLKDVAID

-538 INKDLK
+538 INKDLR
-544 ESLKQSG
+544 ESLKQSD

-559 YNFINSRLST
+559 YNFINSRLYI
-569 PGDFSISNIKLS
+569 PGYFSISNIKLS

-586 KETAKAE
+586 RKTAKAE

-611 KVVLTNYKVGDTL
+611 KVVLSNYKVGDTL
-624 NCTITSYDYD
+624 NCTITSYDSD
-634 GNESEKEV
+634 GKESEKEV

-650 DEILTGNKQY
+650 DEILTGNNQY
-660 PQTSFGVVAYDDLI
+660 PETSFGVVAYDDLI
-674 HLLSIKDDESSSNSY
+674 PSLGITDDESSSNLY

-701 EVKKVAEENSLSV
+701 EVKKVAEENNLSV
-714 IDSIDEAQKLE
+714 MDSIDEAQKLE

-802 CLNVLMNRIL
+802 CMNVLMNKIL
-812 EGMITVQ
+812 EGVITVQ
-819 TLIPYKSILICIIS
+819 TLIPYKAILICVVA
-833 IFIITFIASYIPLK
+833 IFVITFIASYIPLK
-847 KISKENIIDNIRQ
+847 KMSKENIIDNIRQ

>member
-44 MDYQIRNQIQSNGD
+44 MDYQMRDQIKTSGS
-58 FYATFFNINKEKAQI
+58 FYATFTDIDKEKASVI
-73 VTKSS
+73 TKSS
-78 GVTRYGY
+78 GVSEYGY
-85 SQSLG
+85 KKNLGSVIWDKKNSTSL
-90 GTILGKNK
+90 
-98 DISLYIN
+98 DIN
-105 AYDKNKIESYRLTLK
+105 VFDKNTINSFQITLK
-120 EGKYPKNK
+120 KGSYPKN
-128 NEIVV
+128 ESELIVTQD
-133 SEGLL
+133 LL
-138 KHLNK
+138 NKWNK
-143 KIGDKVIFEVGDIE
+143 KIGDKITLNLGELIYDDMGMIS
-157 YTEGTDIPK
+157 K
-166 LINPQKNTYKI
+166 LKNSQKTTFKI
-177 VGILNKTPLSYN
+177 VGTLDKAPYN
-189 SQLFALAGF
+189 SKLFAITGF
-198 DINSVS
+198 DINTV
-204 NKEEFNVSICTENP
+204 NKNEKFDVSICTKNP
-218 KDIYKTAISIGE
+218 KDIYKTAISIGK
-230 NIGLVQADE
+230 NIGLVQKDNPQDE
-239 ASDEDYSYDDQTL
+239 SYNYDEQANLYFKDIEY
-252 MYYKGIDFNESLL
+252 NEGLL
-265 RLLGASAYDN
+265 RLLGASSYSN
-275 INKTL
+275 INITL
-280 LLVVGLVAS
+280 LLIVGLVAS
-289 LVIIPTIATIYN
+289 LVIIATIATIYN

-326 VMKLVFLE
+326 IMKLVFLE
-334 GFLVSIV
+334 GFLVSII
-341 GIPIGLLSGTIAI
+341 GIPIGLLSGTVAI

-366 TSVFGEL
+366 TSMFGEL
-373 ELRVVFSPVV
+373 DLRVVFSPIV
-383 LISST
+383 LILST
-388 IIILLTI
+388 LVILLTI
-395 FISAII
+395 FISALI

-456 TLFSLIISIVIF
+456 TLFSLVISIVIF

-477 FIETNQINYGTIT
+477 FIEANQINYGSIT
-490 NDLTLYENKLFTKEE
+490 NDLTLYENNLLTKEE

-513 KKINGIKDIAID
+513 KKINGLKDVAID

-538 INKDLK
+538 INKDLR
-544 ESLKQSG
+544 ESLKQSD
-551 YVDMDNST
+551 YVDMDNSN
-559 YNFINSRLST
+559 YNFINSRLYI
-569 PGDFSISNIKLS
+569 PGYFSISNIKLS

-586 KETAKAE
+586 RKTAKAE

-611 KVVLTNYKVGDTL
+611 KVVLSNYKVGDTL
-624 NCTITSYDYD
+624 NCTITSYDSD
-634 GNESEKEV
+634 GKESAKEV

-650 DEILTGNKQY
+650 DEILTGNNQY
-660 PQTSFGVVAYDDLI
+660 PETSFGVVAYDDLI
-674 HLLSIKDDESSSNSY
+674 PSLGITDDKSSSIY
-689 YVATNQ
+689 YVATNR

-701 EVKKVAEENSLSV
+701 EVKKVAEENNLSV

-761 KREFAVIK
+761 KREFAIIK

-802 CLNVLMNRIL
+802 CMNVLMNKIL

-819 TLIPYKSILICIIS
+819 TLIPYKAILICVVA
-833 IFIITFIASYIPLK
+833 IFVITFIASYIPLK
-847 KISKENIIDNIRQ
+847 KMSKENIIDNIRQ

>member
-1 MNLYT
+1 
-6 SLTLRYLKQNKR
+6 
-18 RTLVTIIGIILATAL
+18 
-33 ICGIGNICTSF
+33 
-44 MDYQIRNQIQSNGD
+44 
-58 FYATFFNINKEKAQI
+58 
-73 VTKSS
+73 
-78 GVTRYGY
+78 
-85 SQSLG
+85 
-90 GTILGKNK
+90 
-98 DISLYIN
+98 
-105 AYDKNKIESYRLTLK
+105 
-120 EGKYPKNK
+120 
-128 NEIVV
+128 
-133 SEGLL
+133 
-138 KHLNK
+138 
-143 KIGDKVIFEVGDIE
+143 
-157 YTEGTDIPK
+157 
-166 LINPQKNTYKI
+166 
-177 VGILNKTPLSYN
+177 
-189 SQLFALAGF
+189 
-198 DINSVS
+198 
-204 NKEEFNVSICTENP
+204 
-218 KDIYKTAISIGE
+218 
-230 NIGLVQADE
+230 
-239 ASDEDYSYDDQTL
+239 
-252 MYYKGIDFNESLL
+252 
-265 RLLGASAYDN
+265 
-275 INKTL
+275 
-280 LLVVGLVAS
+280 
-289 LVIIPTIATIYN
+289 
-301 SFSIAISERKK
+301 
-312 QFGILNSIGATKSQ
+312 
-326 VMKLVFLE
+326 MKLVFLE

-341 GIPIGLLSGTIAI
+341 GIPIGLLSGTVAI

-366 TSVFGEL
+366 TSMFGEL
-373 ELRVVFSPVV
+373 DLRVVFSPIV
-383 LISST
+383 LILST
-388 IIILLTI
+388 LVILLTI
-395 FISAII
+395 FISALI

-425 IKSSKLVKKIFKT
+425 IKSSKLIKKIFKT

-456 TLFSLIISIVIF
+456 TLFSLVISIVIF

-477 FIETNQINYGTIT
+477 FIEANQINYGSIT
-490 NDLTLYENKLFTKEE
+490 NDLTLYENNLLTKEE

-513 KKINGIKDIAID
+513 KKINGLKDVAID
-525 KGYNLNVHVDEKN
+525 KGYNLNLNVHVDEKN
-538 INKDLK
+538 INKDLR
-544 ESLKQSG
+544 ESLKQSD

-559 YNFINSRLST
+559 YNFINSRLYT

-586 KETAKAE
+586 RKTAKAE

-611 KVVLTNYKVGDTL
+611 KVVLSNYKVGDTL
-624 NCTITSYDYD
+624 NCTITSYDSD
-634 GNESEKEV
+634 GKESEKEV

-650 DEILTGNKQY
+650 DEILTGNNQY
-660 PQTSFGVVAYDDLI
+660 PETSFGVVAYDDLI
-674 HLLSIKDDESSSNSY
+674 PSLGIKDDESSSNLY

-701 EVKKVAEENSLSV
+701 EVKKVAEENNLSV

-802 CLNVLMNRIL
+802 CMNVLMNKIL
-812 EGMITVQ
+812 EGVITVQ

>member
-44 MDYQIRNQIQSNGD
+44 MDYQMRDEIQSSGS
-58 FYATFFNINKEKAQI
+58 FYATFTDIDKEKASVI
-73 VTKSS
+73 TKSS
-78 GVTRYGY
+78 GVSEYGY
-85 SQSLG
+85 KKNLGSVILDKKNSTSL
-90 GTILGKNK
+90 N
-98 DISLYIN
+98 IN
-105 AYDKNKIESYRLTLK
+105 VFDKNTINSFQITLK
-120 EGKYPKNK
+120 KGSYPKN
-128 NEIVV
+128 ESELIVTQD
-133 SEGLL
+133 LL
-138 KHLNK
+138 NKWNK
-143 KIGDKVIFEVGDIE
+143 KIGDKIILNLGELIYDDMGMIS
-157 YTEGTDIPK
+157 K
-166 LINPQKNTYKI
+166 LKNSQKTTFKI
-177 VGILNKTPLSYN
+177 VGTLDKAPYN
-189 SQLFALAGF
+189 SKLFAITGF
-198 DINSVS
+198 DINSV
-204 NKEEFNVSICTENP
+204 NKNEKFYVSICTKNP

-230 NIGLVQADE
+230 NIGLAQADE
-239 ASDEDYSYDDQTL
+239 TNDEDYSYNDETS
-252 MYYKGIDFNESLL
+252 MYYKDIEFNEGLL
-265 RLLGASAYDN
+265 RLLGASSYDN
-275 INKTL
+275 INITL
-280 LLVVGLVAS
+280 ILIVGLVAS
-289 LVIIPTIATIYN
+289 LVIIATIATIYN

-326 VMKLVFLE
+326 IMKLVFLE

-341 GIPIGLLSGTIAI
+341 GIPIGLLSGTVAI

-366 TSVFGEL
+366 TSMFGEL
-373 ELRVVFSPVV
+373 DLRVVFSPIV
-383 LISST
+383 LIIST
-388 IIILLTI
+388 LVILLTI
-395 FISAII
+395 FISALI

-456 TLFSLIISIVIF
+456 TLFSLVISIVIF

-477 FIETNQINYGTIT
+477 FIEANQINYGSIT
-490 NDLTLYENKLFTKEE
+490 NDLTLYENNLLTKEE

-513 KKINGIKDIAID
+513 KKINGLKDVAID

-538 INKDLK
+538 INKDLR
-544 ESLKQSG
+544 ESLKQSD

-559 YNFINSRLST
+559 YNFINSRLYI
-569 PGDFSISNIKLS
+569 PGYFSISNIKLS

-586 KETAKAE
+586 RKTAKAE

-611 KVVLTNYKVGDTL
+611 KVVLSNYKVGDTL
-624 NCTITSYDYD
+624 NCTITSYDSD
-634 GNESEKEV
+634 GNEKQKEV

-650 DEILTGNKQY
+650 DEILTGNNQY
-660 PQTSFGVVAYDDLI
+660 PETSFGVVAYDDLI
-674 HLLSIKDDESSSNSY
+674 PSLGIKDDESSSNSY

-701 EVKKVAEENSLSV
+701 EVKKVAEENNLSV

-761 KREFAVIK
+761 KREFAIIK

-802 CLNVLMNRIL
+802 CMNVLMNKIL
-812 EGMITVQ
+812 EGVITVQ
-819 TLIPYKSILICIIS
+819 TLIPYKAILICVVA

-847 KISKENIIDNIRQ
+847 KINKENIIDNIRQ
-860 ESI
+860 DSI

>member
-44 MDYQIRNQIQSNGD
+44 MDYQMRGQIQSSGS
-58 FYATFFNINKEKAQI
+58 FYATFTDIDKEKASVI
-73 VTKSS
+73 TKSS
-78 GVTRYGY
+78 GVSEYGY
-85 SQSLG
+85 KKNLGSVIWDKKNSTSL
-90 GTILGKNK
+90 
-98 DISLYIN
+98 DIN
-105 AYDKNKIESYRLTLK
+105 VFDKNTINSFQITLK
-120 EGKYPKNK
+120 KGSYPKNES
-128 NEIVV
+128 EIVV
-133 SEGLL
+133 TQNLL
-138 KHLNK
+138 NKWNK
-143 KIGDKVIFEVGDIE
+143 KIGDKITLNLG
-157 YTEGTDIPK
+157 K
-166 LINPQKNTYKI
+166 LIYDDMGMISKLKNSQKTTFKI
-177 VGILNKTPLSYN
+177 VGTLDKAPYN
-189 SQLFALAGF
+189 SKLFAIAGF
-198 DINSVS
+198 DINTV
-204 NKEEFNVSICTENP
+204 NKNEKFDVSICTKNP
-218 KDIYKTAISIGE
+218 KDIYKTAISIGK
-230 NIGLVQADE
+230 NIGLVQKDDPQDE
-239 ASDEDYSYDDQTL
+239 SYNYDEQANLYFKDIEY
-252 MYYKGIDFNESLL
+252 NEGLL
-265 RLLGASAYDN
+265 RLLGASSYSN
-275 INKTL
+275 INITL
-280 LLVVGLVAS
+280 LLIVGLVAS
-289 LVIIPTIATIYN
+289 LVIIATIATIYN

-312 QFGILNSIGATKSQ
+312 QFAILNSIGATKSQ
-326 VMKLVFLE
+326 IMKFVFLE

-341 GIPIGLLSGTIAI
+341 GIPIGLLSGTVAI

-366 TSVFGEL
+366 TSMFGEL
-373 ELRVVFSPVV
+373 DLRVVFSPIV
-383 LISST
+383 LILST
-388 IIILLTI
+388 LVILLTI
-395 FISAII
+395 FISALI

-456 TLFSLIISIVIF
+456 TLFSLVISIVIF

-477 FIETNQINYGTIT
+477 FVEANQINYGSIT
-490 NDLTLYENKLFTKEE
+490 NDLTLYENNLLTKEE

-513 KKINGIKDIAID
+513 KKINGLKDVAID

-538 INKDLK
+538 INKDLR

-551 YVDMDNST
+551 YVDMDNSN
-559 YNFINSRLST
+559 YNFINSRLYI
-569 PGDFSISNIKLS
+569 PGYFSISNIKLS

-586 KETAKAE
+586 RKTAKAE

-611 KVVLTNYKVGDTL
+611 KVVLSNYKVGDTL
-624 NCTITSYDYD
+624 NCTITSYDSD
-634 GNESEKEV
+634 ENEKQKEV

-650 DEILTGNKQY
+650 DEILTGNQQY
-660 PQTSFGVVAYDDLI
+660 PETSFGVVAYDDLI
-674 HLLSIKDDESSSNSY
+674 PSLGITDDKSSSNLY

-701 EVKKVAEENSLSV
+701 EVKKVAEENNLSV

-761 KREFAVIK
+761 KREFAIIK

-802 CLNVLMNRIL
+802 CMNVLMNKIL
-812 EGMITVQ
+812 EGVITVQ
-819 TLIPYKSILICIIS
+819 TLIPYKAILICVVA

>member
-33 ICGIGNICTSF
+33 ICGIGNIYTSF
-44 MDYQIRNQIQSNGD
+44 MDYQMRDQIKTSGS
-58 FYATFFNINKEKAQI
+58 FYATFTDIDKEKASV

-78 GVTRYGY
+78 GVSEYGY
-85 SQSLG
+85 KKNLGSVILDKKNSTSL
-90 GTILGKNK
+90 
-98 DISLYIN
+98 DIN
-105 AYDKNKIESYRLTLK
+105 VFDKNTINSFQITLK
-120 EGKYPKNK
+120 KGSYPKN
-128 NEIVV
+128 ESELIVTQD
-133 SEGLL
+133 LL
-138 KHLNK
+138 NKWNK
-143 KIGDKVIFEVGDIE
+143 KIGDKITLNLGELIYDDMGMIS
-157 YTEGTDIPK
+157 K
-166 LINPQKNTYKI
+166 LKNSQKTTFKI
-177 VGILNKTPLSYN
+177 VGTLDKAPYN
-189 SQLFALAGF
+189 SKLFAIAGF
-198 DINSVS
+198 DINTV
-204 NKEEFNVSICTENP
+204 NKNEKFDVSICTKNP
-218 KDIYKTAISIGE
+218 KDIYNTAISIGK
-230 NIGLVQADE
+230 NIGLVKEDNPKDE
-239 ASDEDYSYDDQTL
+239 SYSYDEQTNL
-252 MYYKGIDFNESLL
+252 YFKDIEYNEGLL
-265 RLLGASAYDN
+265 RLLGASSYDN
-275 INKTL
+275 INTTL
-280 LLVVGLVAS
+280 ILIVALVAS
-289 LVIIPTIATIYN
+289 LVIIATIATIYN

-334 GFLVSIV
+334 VFLVSIV

-354 DIVFKVIKTFFK
+354 DIVFKVIKTFFS
-366 TSVFGEL
+366 TSMFGEL

-456 TLFSLIISIVIF
+456 TLFSLVISIVIF

-477 FIETNQINYGTIT
+477 FIEANQINYGSIT
-490 NDLTLYENKLFTKEE
+490 NDLTLYENNLITKEE

-513 KKINGIKDIAID
+513 KKINGLKDVAIN

-538 INKDLK
+538 INKDLR
-544 ESLKQSG
+544 ESLKQSD

-624 NCTITSYDYD
+624 NCTVYSYDSD
-634 GNESEKEV
+634 GNEKQKEV

-650 DEILTGNKQY
+650 DEILTGDMQY
-660 PQTSFGVVAYDDLI
+660 LQTSFGVVAYDDLI
-674 HLLSIKDDESSSNSY
+674 SSLGIKEDQSNSNSY

-701 EVKKVAEENSLSV
+701 EVKKVAEENNLSV

-802 CLNVLMNRIL
+802 CMNVLMNKIL
-812 EGMITVQ
+812 EGVITVQ
-819 TLIPYKSILICIIS
+819 TLIPYKAILICVVA
-833 IFIITFIASYIPLK
+833 IFVITFIASYIPLK
-847 KISKENIIDNIRQ
+847 KMSKENIIDNIRQ

>member
-44 MDYQIRNQIQSNGD
+44 MDYQMRDEIQSSGS
-58 FYATFFNINKEKAQI
+58 FYATFTDIDKEKASVI
-73 VTKSS
+73 TKSS
-78 GVTRYGY
+78 GVSEYGY
-85 SQSLG
+85 KKNLGSVILDKKNSTSL
-90 GTILGKNK
+90 
-98 DISLYIN
+98 DIN
-105 AYDKNKIESYRLTLK
+105 VFDKNTINSFQITLK
-120 EGKYPKNK
+120 KGSYPKN
-128 NEIVV
+128 ESELIVTQD
-133 SEGLL
+133 LL
-138 KHLNK
+138 NKWNK
-143 KIGDKVIFEVGDIE
+143 KIGDKITLNLGELIYDDMGMIS
-157 YTEGTDIPK
+157 K
-166 LINPQKNTYKI
+166 LKNPQKTTFKI
-177 VGILNKTPLSYN
+177 VGTLDKALYN
-189 SQLFALAGF
+189 SKFAIAGF
-198 DINSVS
+198 DINSVDK
-204 NKEEFNVSICTENP
+204 NEKFDVSICTKNP
-218 KDIYKTAISIGE
+218 KDIYKTAISIGK
-230 NIGLVQADE
+230 NIGLVQKDNPKDE
-239 ASDEDYSYDDQTL
+239 SYNYDEQANLYFKDIEY
-252 MYYKGIDFNESLL
+252 NEGLL
-265 RLLGASAYDN
+265 RLLGASSYSN
-275 INKTL
+275 INITL
-280 LLVVGLVAS
+280 LLIVGLVAS
-289 LVIIPTIATIYN
+289 LVIIATIATIYN

-312 QFGILNSIGATKSQ
+312 QFAILNSIGATKSQ
-326 VMKLVFLE
+326 IMKFVFLE

-341 GIPIGLLSGTIAI
+341 GIPIGLLSGTVAI

-366 TSVFGEL
+366 TSMFGEL
-373 ELRVVFSPVV
+373 DLRVVFSPIV
-383 LISST
+383 LILST
-388 IIILLTI
+388 LVILLTI
-395 FISAII
+395 FISALI

-456 TLFSLIISIVIF
+456 TLFSLVISIVIF

-477 FIETNQINYGTIT
+477 FVEANQINYGSIT
-490 NDLTLYENKLFTKEE
+490 NDLTLYENNLITKEE

-513 KKINGIKDIAID
+513 KKINGLKDVAID

-538 INKDLK
+538 INKDLR
-544 ESLKQSG
+544 ESLKQSH
-551 YVDMDNST
+551 YVDMDNSN
-559 YNFINSRLST
+559 YNFINSRLYI
-569 PGDFSISNIKLS
+569 PGYFSISNIKLS

-586 KETAKAE
+586 RKTAKAE

-611 KVVLTNYKVGDTL
+611 KVVLSNYKVGDTL
-624 NCTITSYDYD
+624 NCTITSYDSD
-634 GNESEKEV
+634 GKESEKEV

-650 DEILTGNKQY
+650 DEILTGNNQY
-660 PQTSFGVVAYDDLI
+660 PETSFGVVAYDDLI
-674 HLLSIKDDESSSNSY
+674 PSLGITDDESSSNLY

-701 EVKKVAEENSLSV
+701 EVKKVAEENNLSV
-714 IDSIDEAQKLE
+714 MDSIDEAQKLE

-761 KREFAVIK
+761 KREFAIIK

-802 CLNVLMNRIL
+802 CMNVLMNKIL
-812 EGMITVQ
+812 EGVITVQ
-819 TLIPYKSILICIIS
+819 TLIPYKAILICVVA
-833 IFIITFIASYIPLK
+833 IFVITFIASYIPLK

>member
-44 MDYQIRNQIQSNGD
+44 MDYQMRNEIQSNGS
-58 FYATFFNINKEKAQI
+58 FYVTFNNIDKEKADI
-73 VTKSS
+73 ITKSS
-78 GVTRYGY
+78 GVSEYGY
-85 SQSLG
+85 KKDLG
-90 GTILGKNK
+90 SIILDKKNSTSI
-98 DISLYIN
+98 DIN
-105 AYDKNKIESYRLTLK
+105 VFDKNTINSFQITLK
-120 EGKYPKNK
+120 NGSYPKNQS
-128 NEIVV
+128 EIIVT
-133 SEGLL
+133 EDLL
-138 KHLNK
+138 NKWNK
-143 KIGDKVIFEVGDIE
+143 KIGDKITLNLGELIYDDMGI
-157 YTEGTDIPK
+157 ISK
-166 LINPQKNTYKI
+166 LKNPQKTTFKI
-177 VGILNKTPLSYN
+177 VGTLDKAPYN
-189 SQLFALAGF
+189 SKLFAIAGF
-198 DINSVS
+198 DINSVDK
-204 NKEEFNVSICTENP
+204 NEKFDVSICTKNP

-230 NIGLVQADE
+230 NIGLAQADE
-239 ASDEDYSYDDQTL
+239 TNDEDYSYNDQTS
-252 MYYKGIDFNESLL
+252 MYYKDIKFNEGLL
-265 RLLGASAYDN
+265 RLLGASSYDN
-275 INKTL
+275 INTTL
-280 LLVVGLVAS
+280 ILIVGLVAS
-289 LVIIPTIATIYN
+289 LVIIATIATIYN

-366 TSVFGEL
+366 TSAFGEL
-373 ELRVVFSPVV
+373 ELRVVFSPIV
-383 LISST
+383 LIIST
-388 IIILLTI
+388 LVILLTI
-395 FISAII
+395 FISALI

-477 FIETNQINYGTIT
+477 FIEANQINYGTIT

-505 VQKTIDEL
+505 VQNTINEL

-538 INKDLK
+538 INKDLR
-544 ESLKQSG
+544 ESLKQSD

-559 YNFINSRLST
+559 YNFINSRLYT

-586 KETAKAE
+586 RKTAKAE

-624 NCTITSYDYD
+624 NCTVYSYDSD
-634 GNESEKEV
+634 GNEKQKEV

-660 PQTSFGVVAYDDLI
+660 PETSFGVVAYDDLI
-674 HLLSIKDDESSSNSY
+674 HSLGIKDDESSSNSY

-714 IDSIDEAQKLE
+714 IDSIDEAQKFE

-749 IINTISTNINLR
+749 IVNTISTNINLR
-761 KREFAVIK
+761 KREFAIIK

-802 CLNVLMNRIL
+802 CLNVLMNKIL
-812 EGMITVQ
+812 EGVITVQ
-819 TLIPYKSILICIIS
+819 TLIPYKAILICVVA

>member
-44 MDYQIRNQIQSNGD
+44 MDYQMRDQIQSSGS
-58 FYATFFNINKEKAQI
+58 FYATFTDIDKEKASVI
-73 VTKSS
+73 TKSS
-78 GVTRYGY
+78 GVSEYGY
-85 SQSLG
+85 KKNLGSVILDKKNSTSL
-90 GTILGKNK
+90 
-98 DISLYIN
+98 DIN
-105 AYDKNKIESYRLTLK
+105 VFDKNTINSFQITLK
-120 EGKYPKNK
+120 KGSYPKN
-128 NEIVV
+128 ESELIVTQD
-133 SEGLL
+133 LL
-138 KHLNK
+138 NKWNK
-143 KIGDKVIFEVGDIE
+143 KIGDKITLNLGELIYDDMGMIS
-157 YTEGTDIPK
+157 K
-166 LINPQKNTYKI
+166 LKNPQKTTFKI
-177 VGILNKTPLSYN
+177 VGTLDKAPYN
-189 SQLFALAGF
+189 SKLFAIAGF
-198 DINSVS
+198 DINTV
-204 NKEEFNVSICTENP
+204 NKNEKFDVSICTKNP
-218 KDIYKTAISIGE
+218 KDIYKTAISIGK
-230 NIGLVQADE
+230 NIGLAQKDNPQDESYNYDEQANLYFKDIE
-239 ASDEDYSYDDQTL
+239 Y
-252 MYYKGIDFNESLL
+252 NEGLL
-265 RLLGASAYDN
+265 RLLGASSYSN
-275 INKTL
+275 INITL
-280 LLVVGLVAS
+280 LLIVGLVAS
-289 LVIIPTIATIYN
+289 LVIIATIATIYN

-312 QFGILNSIGATKSQ
+312 QFAILNSIGATKSQ
-326 VMKLVFLE
+326 IMKFVFLE

-341 GIPIGLLSGTIAI
+341 GIPIGLLSGTVAI

-366 TSVFGEL
+366 TSMFGEL
-373 ELRVVFSPVV
+373 DLRVVFSPIV
-383 LISST
+383 LIIST
-388 IIILLTI
+388 LVILLTI
-395 FISAII
+395 FISALI

-456 TLFSLIISIVIF
+456 TLFSLVISIVIF

-477 FIETNQINYGTIT
+477 FIEANQINYGSIT
-490 NDLTLYENKLFTKEE
+490 NDLTLYENNLLTKEE

-513 KKINGIKDIAID
+513 KKINGLKDVAID

-538 INKDLK
+538 INKDLR
-544 ESLKQSG
+544 ESLKQSD

-559 YNFINSRLST
+559 YNFINSRLYT

-586 KETAKAE
+586 RKTAKAE

-624 NCTITSYDYD
+624 NCTVYSYDSD
-634 GNESEKEV
+634 GNEKQKEV

-650 DEILTGNKQY
+650 DEILTGDIQY

-674 HLLSIKDDESSSNSY
+674 HSLGIKDDESSSNSY

-802 CLNVLMNRIL
+802 CMNVLMNKIL

-819 TLIPYKSILICIIS
+819 TLIPYKAILICVVA
-833 IFIITFIASYIPLK
+833 IFVITFIASYIPLK
-847 KISKENIIDNIRQ
+847 KMSKENIIDNIRQ

>member
-44 MDYQIRNQIQSNGD
+44 MDYQMRNEIQSNGS
-58 FYATFFNINKEKAQI
+58 FYVTFNNIDKEKADI
-73 VTKSS
+73 ITKSS
-78 GVTRYGY
+78 GVSEYGY
-85 SQSLG
+85 KKDLG
-90 GTILGKNK
+90 SIILDKKNSTSI
-98 DISLYIN
+98 DIN
-105 AYDKNKIESYRLTLK
+105 VFDKNTINSFQITLK
-120 EGKYPKNK
+120 NGSYPKNQS
-128 NEIVV
+128 EIIVT
-133 SEGLL
+133 EDLL
-138 KHLNK
+138 NKWNK
-143 KIGDKVIFEVGDIE
+143 KIGDKITLNLGELIYDDMGI
-157 YTEGTDIPK
+157 ISK
-166 LINPQKNTYKI
+166 LKNPQKTTFKI
-177 VGILNKTPLSYN
+177 VGTLDKAPYN
-189 SQLFALAGF
+189 SKLFAIAGF
-198 DINSVS
+198 DINSVDK
-204 NKEEFNVSICTENP
+204 NEKFDVSICTKNP

-230 NIGLVQADE
+230 NIGLAQADE
-239 ASDEDYSYDDQTL
+239 TNDEDYSYNDQTS
-252 MYYKGIDFNESLL
+252 MYYKDIKFNEGLL
-265 RLLGASAYDN
+265 RLLGASSYDN
-275 INKTL
+275 INTTL
-280 LLVVGLVAS
+280 ILIVGLVAS
-289 LVIIPTIATIYN
+289 LVIIATIATIYN

-366 TSVFGEL
+366 TSAFGEL
-373 ELRVVFSPVV
+373 ELRVVFSPIV
-383 LISST
+383 LIIST
-388 IIILLTI
+388 LVILLTI
-395 FISAII
+395 FISALI

-477 FIETNQINYGTIT
+477 FIEANQINYGTIT

-505 VQKTIDEL
+505 VQNTINEL

-538 INKDLK
+538 INKDLR
-544 ESLKQSG
+544 ESLKQSD

-559 YNFINSRLST
+559 YNFINSRLYT

-586 KETAKAE
+586 RKTAKAE

-600 YSYQESLAKKG
+600 YSYQELLAKKG
-611 KVVLTNYKVGDTL
+611 KVVLSNYKVGDTL
-624 NCTITSYDYD
+624 NCTITSYDSD
-634 GNESEKEV
+634 GKESEKEV

-650 DEILTGNKQY
+650 DEILTGNNQY
-660 PQTSFGVVAYDDLI
+660 PETSFGVVAYDDLI
-674 HLLSIKDDESSSNSY
+674 PSLGIKDDESSSNSY

-701 EVKKVAEENSLSV
+701 EVKKVAEENNLSV

-761 KREFAVIK
+761 KREFAIIK

-802 CLNVLMNRIL
+802 CLNVLMNKIL
-812 EGMITVQ
+812 EGVITVQ
-819 TLIPYKSILICIIS
+819 TLIPYKAILICVVA

>member
-44 MDYQIRNQIQSNGD
+44 MDYQMRDEIQSSGS
-58 FYATFFNINKEKAQI
+58 FYATFTDIDKEKADI
-73 VTKSS
+73 ITKSS
-78 GVTRYGY
+78 GVSEYGY
-85 SQSLG
+85 KKNLGSVILDKKNSTSL
-90 GTILGKNK
+90 
-98 DISLYIN
+98 DIN
-105 AYDKNKIESYRLTLK
+105 VFDKNTINSFQITLK
-120 EGKYPKNK
+120 KGSYPKN
-128 NEIVV
+128 ESELIVTQD
-133 SEGLL
+133 LL
-138 KHLNK
+138 NKWNK
-143 KIGDKVIFEVGDIE
+143 KIGDKITLNLGELIYDDMGMIS
-157 YTEGTDIPK
+157 K
-166 LINPQKNTYKI
+166 LKNPQKTTFKI
-177 VGILNKTPLSYN
+177 VGTLDKALYN
-189 SQLFALAGF
+189 SKFAIAGF
-198 DINSVS
+198 DINSVDK
-204 NKEEFNVSICTENP
+204 NEKFDVSICTKNP
-218 KDIYKTAISIGE
+218 KDIYKTAISIGK
-230 NIGLVQADE
+230 NIGLVQKDDPQDE
-239 ASDEDYSYDDQTL
+239 SYNYDEQANLYFKDIEY
-252 MYYKGIDFNESLL
+252 NEGLL
-265 RLLGASAYDN
+265 RLLGASSYSN
-275 INKTL
+275 INITL
-280 LLVVGLVAS
+280 LLIVGLVAS
-289 LVIIPTIATIYN
+289 LVIIATIATIYN

-312 QFGILNSIGATKSQ
+312 QFAILNSIGATKSQ
-326 VMKLVFLE
+326 IMKFVFLE

-341 GIPIGLLSGTIAI
+341 GIPIGLLSGTVAI

-366 TSVFGEL
+366 TSMFGEL
-373 ELRVVFSPVV
+373 DLRVVFSPIV
-383 LISST
+383 LILST
-388 IIILLTI
+388 LVILLTI

-413 AIKNSSNLKVGK
+413 AIRNSSNLKVGK

-456 TLFSLIISIVIF
+456 TLFSLVISIVIF

-477 FIETNQINYGTIT
+477 FVEANQINYGSIT
-490 NDLTLYENKLFTKEE
+490 NDLTLYENNLLTKEE

-513 KKINGIKDIAID
+513 KKINGLKDVAID

-538 INKDLK
+538 INKDLR
-544 ESLKQSG
+544 ESLKQSR
-551 YVDMDNST
+551 YVDMDNSN
-559 YNFINSRLST
+559 YNFINSRLYI
-569 PGDFSISNIKLS
+569 PGYFSISNIKLS

-586 KETAKAE
+586 RKTAKAE

-611 KVVLTNYKVGDTL
+611 KVVLSNYKVGDTL
-624 NCTITSYDYD
+624 NCTITSYDSD
-634 GNESEKEV
+634 GKESAKEV

-650 DEILTGNKQY
+650 DEILTGNNQY
-660 PQTSFGVVAYDDLI
+660 PETSFGVVAYDDLI
-674 HLLSIKDDESSSNSY
+674 PSLGITDDKSSSIY
-689 YVATNQ
+689 YVATNR

-701 EVKKVAEENSLSV
+701 EVKKVAEENNLSV

-761 KREFAVIK
+761 KREFAIIK

-802 CLNVLMNRIL
+802 CMNVLMNKIL
-812 EGMITVQ
+812 EGVITVQ
-819 TLIPYKSILICIIS
+819 TLIPYKAILICVVA

>member
-1 MNLYT
+1 
-6 SLTLRYLKQNKR
+6 
-18 RTLVTIIGIILATAL
+18 
-33 ICGIGNICTSF
+33 
-44 MDYQIRNQIQSNGD
+44 
-58 FYATFFNINKEKAQI
+58 
-73 VTKSS
+73 
-78 GVTRYGY
+78 
-85 SQSLG
+85 
-90 GTILGKNK
+90 
-98 DISLYIN
+98 
-105 AYDKNKIESYRLTLK
+105 
-120 EGKYPKNK
+120 
-128 NEIVV
+128 
-133 SEGLL
+133 
-138 KHLNK
+138 
-143 KIGDKVIFEVGDIE
+143 
-157 YTEGTDIPK
+157 
-166 LINPQKNTYKI
+166 
-177 VGILNKTPLSYN
+177 
-189 SQLFALAGF
+189 
-198 DINSVS
+198 
-204 NKEEFNVSICTENP
+204 
-218 KDIYKTAISIGE
+218 
-230 NIGLVQADE
+230 
-239 ASDEDYSYDDQTL
+239 
-252 MYYKGIDFNESLL
+252 
-265 RLLGASAYDN
+265 
-275 INKTL
+275 
-280 LLVVGLVAS
+280 
-289 LVIIPTIATIYN
+289 
-301 SFSIAISERKK
+301 
-312 QFGILNSIGATKSQ
+312 
-326 VMKLVFLE
+326 MKLVFLE
-334 GFLVSIV
+334 GFLVSII

-366 TSVFGEL
+366 TSMFGEL
-373 ELRVVFSPVV
+373 DLRVVFSPIV
-383 LISST
+383 LILST
-388 IIILLTI
+388 LVILLTI
-395 FISAII
+395 FISALI

-456 TLFSLIISIVIF
+456 TLFSLVISIVIF

-477 FIETNQINYGTIT
+477 FVEANQINYGSIT
-490 NDLTLYENKLFTKEE
+490 NDLTLYKNNLITKEE

-513 KKINGIKDIAID
+513 KKINGIKDIAIE

-538 INKDLK
+538 INKDLR
-544 ESLKQSG
+544 ESLKQSH
-551 YVDMDNST
+551 YVDMDNSN

-569 PGDFSISNIKLS
+569 PGYFSISNIKLS

-586 KETAKAE
+586 RKTAKAE

-611 KVVLTNYKVGDTL
+611 KVVLSNYKVGDTL
-624 NCTITSYDYD
+624 NCTITSYDSD
-634 GNESEKEV
+634 GKESEKEV

-650 DEILTGNKQY
+650 DEILTGNQQY
-660 PQTSFGVVAYDDLI
+660 PETSFGVVAYDDLI
-674 HLLSIKDDESSSNSY
+674 PSLGITDDKSSSNLY

-701 EVKKVAEENSLSV
+701 EVKKVAEENNLSV

-761 KREFAVIK
+761 KREFAIIK

-802 CLNVLMNRIL
+802 CMNVIMNRIL

-819 TLIPYKSILICIIS
+819 TLIPYKSILICVVA

>member
-44 MDYQIRNQIQSNGD
+44 MDYQMRDQIQSSGS
-58 FYATFFNINKEKAQI
+58 FYATFTDIDKEKASVI
-73 VTKSS
+73 TKSS
-78 GVTRYGY
+78 GVSEYGY
-85 SQSLG
+85 KKNLGSVILDKKNSTSL
-90 GTILGKNK
+90 
-98 DISLYIN
+98 DIN
-105 AYDKNKIESYRLTLK
+105 VFDKNTINSFQITLK
-120 EGKYPKNK
+120 KGSYPKN
-128 NEIVV
+128 ESELIVTQD
-133 SEGLL
+133 LL
-138 KHLNK
+138 NKWNK
-143 KIGDKVIFEVGDIE
+143 KIGDKITLNLGELIYDDMGMIS
-157 YTEGTDIPK
+157 K
-166 LINPQKNTYKI
+166 LKNSQKTTFKI
-177 VGILNKTPLSYN
+177 VGTLDKAPYN
-189 SQLFALAGF
+189 SKLFAITGF
-198 DINSVS
+198 DINTV
-204 NKEEFNVSICTENP
+204 NKNEKFDVSICTKNP
-218 KDIYKTAISIGE
+218 KDIYKTAISIGK
-230 NIGLVQADE
+230 NIGLVKEDDPKDE
-239 ASDEDYSYDDQTL
+239 SYSYDEQTNL
-252 MYYKGIDFNESLL
+252 YFKDIEYNEGLL
-265 RLLGASAYDN
+265 RLLGASSYSN
-275 INKTL
+275 INITL
-280 LLVVGLVAS
+280 LLIVGLVAS
-289 LVIIPTIATIYN
+289 LVIIATIATIYN

-312 QFGILNSIGATKSQ
+312 QFAILNSIGATKSQ
-326 VMKLVFLE
+326 IMKFVFLE

-341 GIPIGLLSGTIAI
+341 GIPIGLLSGTVAI

-366 TSVFGEL
+366 TSMFGEL
-373 ELRVVFSPVV
+373 DLRVVFSPIV
-383 LISST
+383 LILST
-388 IIILLTI
+388 LVILLTI
-395 FISAII
+395 FISALI

-456 TLFSLIISIVIF
+456 TLFSLVISIVIF

-477 FIETNQINYGTIT
+477 FVEANQINYGSIT
-490 NDLTLYENKLFTKEE
+490 NDLTLYENNLLTKEE

-513 KKINGIKDIAID
+513 KKINGLKDVAID

-538 INKDLK
+538 INKDLR
-544 ESLKQSG
+544 ESLKQSD

-559 YNFINSRLST
+559 YNFINSRLYI
-569 PGDFSISNIKLS
+569 PGYFSISNIKLS

-586 KETAKAE
+586 RKTAKAE

-611 KVVLTNYKVGDTL
+611 KVVLSNYKVGDTL
-624 NCTITSYDYD
+624 NCTITSYDSD
-634 GNESEKEV
+634 GKESAKEV

-650 DEILTGNKQY
+650 DEILTGNQQY
-660 PQTSFGVVAYDDLI
+660 PETSFGVVAYDDLI
-674 HLLSIKDDESSSNSY
+674 PSLGIKDDKSSSNSY

-701 EVKKVAEENSLSV
+701 EVKKVAEENNLSV

-761 KREFAVIK
+761 KREFAIIK

-802 CLNVLMNRIL
+802 CMNVLMNKIL
-812 EGMITVQ
+812 EGVITVQ
-819 TLIPYKSILICIIS
+819 TLIPYKAILICVVA

>member
-44 MDYQIRNQIQSNGD
+44 MDYQMRDEIQSSGS
-58 FYATFFNINKEKAQI
+58 FYATFTDIDKEKASVI
-73 VTKSS
+73 TKSS
-78 GVTRYGY
+78 GVSEYGY
-85 SQSLG
+85 KKNLGSVILDKKNSTSL
-90 GTILGKNK
+90 
-98 DISLYIN
+98 DIN
-105 AYDKNKIESYRLTLK
+105 VFDKNTINSFQITLK
-120 EGKYPKNK
+120 KGSYPKN
-128 NEIVV
+128 ESELIVTQD
-133 SEGLL
+133 LL
-138 KHLNK
+138 NKWNK
-143 KIGDKVIFEVGDIE
+143 KIGDKITLNLGELIYDDMGMIS
-157 YTEGTDIPK
+157 K
-166 LINPQKNTYKI
+166 LKNPQKTTFKI
-177 VGILNKTPLSYN
+177 VGTLDKALYN
-189 SQLFALAGF
+189 SKFAIAGF
-198 DINSVS
+198 DINSVDK
-204 NKEEFNVSICTENP
+204 NEKFDVSICTKNP
-218 KDIYKTAISIGE
+218 KDIYKTAISIGK
-230 NIGLVQADE
+230 NIGLVQKDNPKDE
-239 ASDEDYSYDDQTL
+239 SYNYDEQANLYFKDIEY
-252 MYYKGIDFNESLL
+252 NEGLL
-265 RLLGASAYDN
+265 RLLGASSYSN
-275 INKTL
+275 INITL
-280 LLVVGLVAS
+280 LLIVGLVAS
-289 LVIIPTIATIYN
+289 LVIIATIATIYN

-312 QFGILNSIGATKSQ
+312 QFAILNSIGATKSQ
-326 VMKLVFLE
+326 IMKFVFLE

-341 GIPIGLLSGTIAI
+341 GIPIGLLSGTVAI

-366 TSVFGEL
+366 TSMFGEL
-373 ELRVVFSPVV
+373 DLRVVFSPIV
-383 LISST
+383 LILST
-388 IIILLTI
+388 LVILLTI
-395 FISAII
+395 FISALI

-456 TLFSLIISIVIF
+456 TLFSLVISIVIF

-477 FIETNQINYGTIT
+477 FIEANQINYGSIT
-490 NDLTLYENKLFTKEE
+490 NDLTLYENNLLTKEE

-513 KKINGIKDIAID
+513 KKINGLKDVAID

-538 INKDLK
+538 INKDLR
-544 ESLKQSG
+544 ESLKQSH
-551 YVDMDNST
+551 YVDMDNSN
-559 YNFINSRLST
+559 YNFINSRLYI
-569 PGDFSISNIKLS
+569 PGYFSISNIKLS

-586 KETAKAE
+586 RKTAKAE

-611 KVVLTNYKVGDTL
+611 KVVLSNYKVGDTL
-624 NCTITSYDYD
+624 NCTITSYDSD
-634 GNESEKEV
+634 GKESEKEV

-650 DEILTGNKQY
+650 DEILTGNNQY
-660 PQTSFGVVAYDDLI
+660 PETSFGVVAYDDLI
-674 HLLSIKDDESSSNSY
+674 PSLGITDDESSSNLY

-701 EVKKVAEENSLSV
+701 EVKKVAEENNLSV
-714 IDSIDEAQKLE
+714 MDSIDEAQKLE

-761 KREFAVIK
+761 KREFAIIK

-802 CLNVLMNRIL
+802 CMNVLMNKIL
-812 EGMITVQ
+812 EGVMTVQ
-819 TLIPYKSILICIIS
+819 TLIPYKAILICVVA

>member
-44 MDYQIRNQIQSNGD
+44 MDYQMRDEIQSSGS
-58 FYATFFNINKEKAQI
+58 FYATFTDIDKEKASVI
-73 VTKSS
+73 TKSS
-78 GVTRYGY
+78 GVSEYGY
-85 SQSLG
+85 KKNLGSVILDKKNSTSL
-90 GTILGKNK
+90 
-98 DISLYIN
+98 DIN
-105 AYDKNKIESYRLTLK
+105 VFDKNTINSFQITLK
-120 EGKYPKNK
+120 KGSYPKN
-128 NEIVV
+128 ESELIVTQD
-133 SEGLL
+133 LL
-138 KHLNK
+138 NKWNK
-143 KIGDKVIFEVGDIE
+143 KIGDKITLNLGELIYDDMGMIS
-157 YTEGTDIPK
+157 K
-166 LINPQKNTYKI
+166 LKNPQKTTFKI
-177 VGILNKTPLSYN
+177 VGTLDKALYN
-189 SQLFALAGF
+189 SKFAIAGF
-198 DINSVS
+198 DINSVDK
-204 NKEEFNVSICTENP
+204 NEKFDVSICTKNP
-218 KDIYKTAISIGE
+218 KDIYKTAISIGK
-230 NIGLVQADE
+230 NIGLVQKDNPKDE
-239 ASDEDYSYDDQTL
+239 SYNYDEQANLYFKDIEY
-252 MYYKGIDFNESLL
+252 NEGLL
-265 RLLGASAYDN
+265 RLLGASSYSN
-275 INKTL
+275 INITL
-280 LLVVGLVAS
+280 LLIVGLVAS
-289 LVIIPTIATIYN
+289 LVIIATIATIYN

-326 VMKLVFLE
+326 IMKLVFLE

-341 GIPIGLLSGTIAI
+341 GIPIGLLSGTVAI

-366 TSVFGEL
+366 TSMFGEL
-373 ELRVVFSPVV
+373 DLRLVFSPIV
-383 LISST
+383 LILST
-388 IIILLTI
+388 LVILLTI

-413 AIKNSSNLKVGK
+413 AIRNSSNLKVGK

-456 TLFSLIISIVIF
+456 TLFSLVISIVIF

-477 FIETNQINYGTIT
+477 FVEANQINYGSIT
-490 NDLTLYENKLFTKEE
+490 NDLTLYENNLLTKEE

-513 KKINGIKDIAID
+513 KKINGLKDVAID

-538 INKDLK
+538 INKDLR
-544 ESLKQSG
+544 ESLKQSH
-551 YVDMDNST
+551 YVDMDNSN
-559 YNFINSRLST
+559 YNFINSRLYI
-569 PGDFSISNIKLS
+569 PGYFSISNIKLS

-586 KETAKAE
+586 RKTAKAE

-611 KVVLTNYKVGDTL
+611 KVVLSNYKVGDTL
-624 NCTITSYDYD
+624 NCTITSYDSD
-634 GNESEKEV
+634 GKESEKEV

-650 DEILTGNKQY
+650 DEILTGNNQY
-660 PQTSFGVVAYDDLI
+660 PETSFGVVAYDDLI
-674 HLLSIKDDESSSNSY
+674 PSLGITDDESSSNLY

-701 EVKKVAEENSLSV
+701 EVKKVAEENNLSV
-714 IDSIDEAQKLE
+714 MDSIDEAQKLE

-761 KREFAVIK
+761 KREFAIIK

-802 CLNVLMNRIL
+802 CMNVLMNKIL
-812 EGMITVQ
+812 EGVITVQ
-819 TLIPYKSILICIIS
+819 TLIPYKAILICVVA

>member
-44 MDYQIRNQIQSNGD
+44 MDYQMRDQIKTSGS
-58 FYATFFNINKEKAQI
+58 FYATFTDIDKEKASVI
-73 VTKSS
+73 TKSS
-78 GVTRYGY
+78 GVSEYGY
-85 SQSLG
+85 KKDLGSIILDKKDSTSL
-90 GTILGKNK
+90 
-98 DISLYIN
+98 DIN
-105 AYDKNKIESYRLTLK
+105 VFDKNIINGFQITLK
-120 EGKYPKNK
+120 KGSYPKNES
-128 NEIVV
+128 EIVV
-133 SEGLL
+133 TQALL
-138 KHLNK
+138 NKWNK
-143 KIGDKVIFEVGDIE
+143 KIGDKITLNLGELIYDDMGMIS
-157 YTEGTDIPK
+157 K
-166 LINPQKNTYKI
+166 LKNSQKTTFKI
-177 VGILNKTPLSYN
+177 VGTLDKAPYN
-189 SQLFALAGF
+189 SKLFAIAGF
-198 DINSVS
+198 DINSVDK
-204 NKEEFNVSICTENP
+204 NEKFDVSICTKNP

-230 NIGLVQADE
+230 NIGLVQKDDPQDE
-239 ASDEDYSYDDQTL
+239 SYNYDEQTNLYFKDIDY
-252 MYYKGIDFNESLL
+252 NEGLL
-265 RLLGASAYDN
+265 RLLGASAYSN
-275 INKTL
+275 INITL
-280 LLVVGLVAS
+280 LLIVGLVAS
-289 LVIIPTIATIYN
+289 LVIIATIATIYN

-326 VMKLVFLE
+326 IMKLVFLE

-366 TSVFGEL
+366 TSMFGEL
-373 ELRVVFSPVV
+373 GLRVVFSQTV
-383 LISST
+383 LILST
-388 IIILLTI
+388 LIILLTI
-395 FISAII
+395 FISALI
-401 PAINAAKISPLE
+401 PARNAAKISPLE
-413 AIKNSSNLKVGK
+413 AIRNSSNLKVGK

-456 TLFSLIISIVIF
+456 TLFSLVISIVIF

-477 FIETNQINYGTIT
+477 FIEANQINYGSIT
-490 NDLTLYENKLFTKEE
+490 NDMTLYKNNLITKEE

-513 KKINGIKDIAID
+513 KKINGLKDVAID

-538 INKDLK
+538 INKDLR
-544 ESLKQSG
+544 ESLKQSN
-551 YVDMDNST
+551 YVDIDNST
-559 YNFINSRLST
+559 YNFISSRLYT

-581 EGKFD
+581 EGKID

-600 YSYQESLAKKG
+600 YSYEESLAKKG

-624 NCTITSYDYD
+624 NCTVYSYDSD
-634 GNESEKEV
+634 GNEKQKEV

-650 DEILTGNKQY
+650 DEILTGNNQY
-660 PQTSFGVVAYDDLI
+660 PETSFGVVAYDDLI
-674 HLLSIKDDESSSNSY
+674 PSLGIKDDESSSNSY

-761 KREFAVIK
+761 KREFAIIK

-802 CLNVLMNRIL
+802 CMNVIMNRIL

>member
-44 MDYQIRNQIQSNGD
+44 MDYQMRNEIQSNGS
-58 FYATFFNINKEKAQI
+58 FYVTFNNIDKEKADI
-73 VTKSS
+73 ITKSS
-78 GVTRYGY
+78 GVSEYGY
-85 SQSLG
+85 KKDLG
-90 GTILGKNK
+90 SIILDKKNSTSI
-98 DISLYIN
+98 DIN
-105 AYDKNKIESYRLTLK
+105 VFDKNTINSFQITLK
-120 EGKYPKNK
+120 NGSYPKNQS
-128 NEIVV
+128 EIIVT
-133 SEGLL
+133 EDLL
-138 KHLNK
+138 NKWNK
-143 KIGDKVIFEVGDIE
+143 KIGDKITLNLGELIYDDMGI
-157 YTEGTDIPK
+157 ISK
-166 LINPQKNTYKI
+166 LKNPQKTTFKI
-177 VGILNKTPLSYN
+177 VGTLDKAPYN
-189 SQLFALAGF
+189 SKLFAIAGF
-198 DINSVS
+198 DINTV
-204 NKEEFNVSICTENP
+204 NKNEKFDVSICTKNP

-230 NIGLVQADE
+230 NIGLAQADE
-239 ASDEDYSYDDQTL
+239 TNDEDYSYNDQTS
-252 MYYKGIDFNESLL
+252 MYYKDIKFNEGLL
-265 RLLGASAYDN
+265 RLLGASSYDN
-275 INKTL
+275 INTTL
-280 LLVVGLVAS
+280 ILIVGLVAS
-289 LVIIPTIATIYN
+289 LVIIATIATIYN

-366 TSVFGEL
+366 TSAFGEL
-373 ELRVVFSPVV
+373 ELRVVFSPIV
-383 LISST
+383 LIIST
-388 IIILLTI
+388 LVILLTI
-395 FISAII
+395 FISALI

-477 FIETNQINYGTIT
+477 FIEANQINYGTIT

-505 VQKTIDEL
+505 VQNTINEL

-538 INKDLK
+538 INKDLR
-544 ESLKQSG
+544 ESLKQSD

-581 EGKFD
+581 EGKFN

-624 NCTITSYDYD
+624 NCTVYSYDSD
-634 GNESEKEV
+634 GNEKQKEV

-660 PQTSFGVVAYDDLI
+660 PETSFGVVAYDDLI
-674 HLLSIKDDESSSNSY
+674 HSLGIKDDESSSNSY

-714 IDSIDEAQKLE
+714 IDSIDEAQKFE

-749 IINTISTNINLR
+749 IVNTISTNINLR

-802 CLNVLMNRIL
+802 CMNVLMNKIL
-812 EGMITVQ
+812 EGVITVQ
-819 TLIPYKSILICIIS
+819 TLIPYKAILICVVA

>member
-18 RTLVTIIGIILATAL
+18 RTFVTIIGIILATAL

-289 LVIIPTIATIYN
+289 LVIIATIATIYN

-366 TSVFGEL
+366 TSMFGEL

-477 FIETNQINYGTIT
+477 FIEANQINYGTIT

-505 VQKTIDEL
+505 VQNTINEL

-624 NCTITSYDYD
+624 NCTVYSYDSD
-634 GNESEKEV
+634 GNEKQKEV

-650 DEILTGNKQY
+650 DEILTGDIQY

-674 HLLSIKDDESSSNSY
+674 HSLGIKDDESSSNSY

-749 IINTISTNINLR
+749 IINTISTSINLR

>member
-44 MDYQIRNQIQSNGD
+44 MDYQMRDEIQSSGS
-58 FYATFFNINKEKAQI
+58 FYATFTDIDKEKASVI
-73 VTKSS
+73 TKSS
-78 GVTRYGY
+78 GVSEYGY
-85 SQSLG
+85 KKNLGSVIWDKKDSTSLDINVFDKN
-90 GTILGKNK
+90 TINSFQ
-98 DISLYIN
+98 ISL
-105 AYDKNKIESYRLTLK
+105 KKGS
-120 EGKYPKNK
+120 YPKN
-128 NEIVV
+128 ESELIVTQD
-133 SEGLL
+133 LL
-138 KHLNK
+138 NKWNK
-143 KIGDKVIFEVGDIE
+143 KIGDKITLNLGELIYDDMGMIS
-157 YTEGTDIPK
+157 K
-166 LINPQKNTYKI
+166 LKNSQKTTFKI
-177 VGILNKTPLSYN
+177 VGTLDKAPYN
-189 SQLFALAGF
+189 SKLFAIAGF
-198 DINSVS
+198 DINSVDK
-204 NKEEFNVSICTENP
+204 NEKFDVSICTKNP

-230 NIGLVQADE
+230 NIGLVQKDDPQDE
-239 ASDEDYSYDDQTL
+239 SYNYDEQTNLYFKDIDY
-252 MYYKGIDFNESLL
+252 NEGLL
-265 RLLGASAYDN
+265 RLLGASAYSN
-275 INKTL
+275 INITL
-280 LLVVGLVAS
+280 LLIVGLVAS
-289 LVIIPTIATIYN
+289 LVIIATIATIYN

-326 VMKLVFLE
+326 IMKLVFLE
-334 GFLVSIV
+334 GFLVSII

-366 TSVFGEL
+366 TSMFGEL
-373 ELRVVFSPVV
+373 GLRVVFSQTV
-383 LISST
+383 LILST
-388 IIILLTI
+388 LIILLTI
-395 FISAII
+395 FISALI
-401 PAINAAKISPLE
+401 PARNAAKISPLE

-456 TLFSLIISIVIF
+456 TLFSLVISIVIF

-477 FIETNQINYGTIT
+477 FIEANQINYGSIT
-490 NDLTLYENKLFTKEE
+490 NDLTLYENNLLTKEE

-513 KKINGIKDIAID
+513 KKINGLKDVAID

-538 INKDLK
+538 INKDLR
-544 ESLKQSG
+544 ESLKQRH
-551 YVDMDNST
+551 YVDMDNSN
-559 YNFINSRLST
+559 YNFINSRLYI
-569 PGDFSISNIKLS
+569 PGYFSISNIKLS

-586 KETAKAE
+586 RKTAKAE

-611 KVVLTNYKVGDTL
+611 KVVLSNYKVGDTL
-624 NCTITSYDYD
+624 NCTITSYDSD
-634 GNESEKEV
+634 GKESAKEV

-650 DEILTGNKQY
+650 DEILTGNNQY
-660 PQTSFGVVAYDDLI
+660 PETSFGVVAYDDLI
-674 HLLSIKDDESSSNSY
+674 PSLGITDDESSSNLY

-701 EVKKVAEENSLSV
+701 EVKKVAEENNLSV

-761 KREFAVIK
+761 KREFAIIK

-802 CLNVLMNRIL
+802 CMNVLMNKIL
-812 EGMITVQ
+812 EGVITVQ
-819 TLIPYKSILICIIS
+819 TLIPYKAILICVVA

>member
-1 MNLYT
+1 MGASSY
-6 SLTLRYLKQNKR
+6 S
-18 RTLVTIIGIILATAL
+18 
-33 ICGIGNICTSF
+33 
-44 MDYQIRNQIQSNGD
+44 
-58 FYATFFNINKEKAQI
+58 NINI
-73 VTKSS
+73 
-78 GVTRYGY
+78 
-85 SQSLG
+85 
-90 GTILGKNK
+90 
-98 DISLYIN
+98 
-105 AYDKNKIESYRLTLK
+105 
-120 EGKYPKNK
+120 
-128 NEIVV
+128 
-133 SEGLL
+133 
-138 KHLNK
+138 
-143 KIGDKVIFEVGDIE
+143 
-157 YTEGTDIPK
+157 
-166 LINPQKNTYKI
+166 
-177 VGILNKTPLSYN
+177 
-189 SQLFALAGF
+189 
-198 DINSVS
+198 
-204 NKEEFNVSICTENP
+204 
-218 KDIYKTAISIGE
+218 
-230 NIGLVQADE
+230 
-239 ASDEDYSYDDQTL
+239 
-252 MYYKGIDFNESLL
+252 
-265 RLLGASAYDN
+265 
-275 INKTL
+275 TL
-280 LLVVGLVAS
+280 LLIVGLVAS
-289 LVIIPTIATIYN
+289 LVIIATIATIYN

-312 QFGILNSIGATKSQ
+312 QFAILNSIGATKSQ
-326 VMKLVFLE
+326 IMKFVFLE

-341 GIPIGLLSGTIAI
+341 GIPIGLLSGTVAI

-366 TSVFGEL
+366 TSMFGEL
-373 ELRVVFSPVV
+373 DLRVVFSPIV
-383 LISST
+383 LILST
-388 IIILLTI
+388 LVILLTI
-395 FISAII
+395 FISALI

-456 TLFSLIISIVIF
+456 TLFSLVISIVIF

-477 FIETNQINYGTIT
+477 FIEANQINYGSIT
-490 NDLTLYENKLFTKEE
+490 NDLTLYENNLLTKEE

-513 KKINGIKDIAID
+513 KKINGLKDVAID

-538 INKDLK
+538 INKDLR
-544 ESLKQSG
+544 ESLKQSR
-551 YVDMDNST
+551 YVDMDNSN
-559 YNFINSRLST
+559 YNFINSRLYI
-569 PGDFSISNIKLS
+569 PGYFSISNIKLS

-586 KETAKAE
+586 RKTAKAE

-611 KVVLTNYKVGDTL
+611 KVVLSNYKVGDTL
-624 NCTITSYDYD
+624 NCTITSYDSD
-634 GNESEKEV
+634 GKESEKEV

-650 DEILTGNKQY
+650 DEILTGNNQY
-660 PQTSFGVVAYDDLI
+660 PETSFGVVAYDDLI
-674 HLLSIKDDESSSNSY
+674 PSLGITDDKSSSIY

-701 EVKKVAEENSLSV
+701 EVKKVAEENNLSV

-761 KREFAVIK
+761 KREFAIIK

-802 CLNVLMNRIL
+802 CMNVLMNKIL
-812 EGMITVQ
+812 EGVITVQ
-819 TLIPYKSILICIIS
+819 TLIPYKAILICVVA

>member
-44 MDYQIRNQIQSNGD
+44 MDYQMRNEIQSNGS
-58 FYATFFNINKEKAQI
+58 FYVTFNNIDKEKADI
-73 VTKSS
+73 ITKSS
-78 GVTRYGY
+78 GVSEYGY
-85 SQSLG
+85 KKDLG
-90 GTILGKNK
+90 SIILDKKNSTSI
-98 DISLYIN
+98 DIN
-105 AYDKNKIESYRLTLK
+105 VFDKNTINSFQITLK
-120 EGKYPKNK
+120 NGSYPKNQS
-128 NEIVV
+128 EIIVT
-133 SEGLL
+133 EDLL
-138 KHLNK
+138 NKWNK
-143 KIGDKVIFEVGDIE
+143 KIGDKITLNLGELIYDDMGI
-157 YTEGTDIPK
+157 ISK
-166 LINPQKNTYKI
+166 LKNPQKTTFKI
-177 VGILNKTPLSYN
+177 VGTLDKAPYN
-189 SQLFALAGF
+189 SKLFAIAGF
-198 DINSVS
+198 DINSVDK
-204 NKEEFNVSICTENP
+204 NEKFDVSICTKNP

-230 NIGLVQADE
+230 NIGLAQADE
-239 ASDEDYSYDDQTL
+239 TNDEDYSYNDQTS
-252 MYYKGIDFNESLL
+252 MYYKDIKFNEGLL
-265 RLLGASAYDN
+265 RLLGASSYDN
-275 INKTL
+275 INTTL
-280 LLVVGLVAS
+280 ILIVGLVAS
-289 LVIIPTIATIYN
+289 LVIIATIATIYN

-341 GIPIGLLSGTIAI
+341 VIPIGLLSGTIAI

-366 TSVFGEL
+366 TSAFGEL
-373 ELRVVFSPVV
+373 ELRVVFSPIV
-383 LISST
+383 LIIST
-388 IIILLTI
+388 LVILLTI
-395 FISAII
+395 FISALI

-505 VQKTIDEL
+505 VQNTINEL

-538 INKDLK
+538 INKDLR
-544 ESLKQSG
+544 ESLKQSD

-559 YNFINSRLST
+559 YNFINSRLYT

-586 KETAKAE
+586 RKTAKAE

-611 KVVLTNYKVGDTL
+611 KVVLSNYKVGDTL
-624 NCTITSYDYD
+624 NCTITSYDSD
-634 GNESEKEV
+634 GKESEKEV

-650 DEILTGNKQY
+650 DEILTGNNQY
-660 PQTSFGVVAYDDLI
+660 PETSFGVVAYDDLI
-674 HLLSIKDDESSSNSY
+674 PSLGIKDDESSSNSY

-701 EVKKVAEENSLSV
+701 EVKKVAEENNLSV

-761 KREFAVIK
+761 KREFAIIK

-802 CLNVLMNRIL
+802 CLNVLMNKIL
-812 EGMITVQ
+812 EGVITVQ
-819 TLIPYKSILICIIS
+819 TLIPYKAILICVVA

>member
-44 MDYQIRNQIQSNGD
+44 MDYQMRDQIKTSGS
-58 FYATFFNINKEKAQI
+58 FYATFTDMDKEKAEVI
-73 VTKSS
+73 TKSS
-78 GVTRYGY
+78 GVSEYGY
-85 SQSLG
+85 KKNLGSVILDKKNSTSL
-90 GTILGKNK
+90 N
-98 DISLYIN
+98 IN
-105 AYDKNKIESYRLTLK
+105 VFDKNTINSFQITLK
-120 EGKYPKNK
+120 KGSYPKN
-128 NEIVV
+128 ESELIVTQD
-133 SEGLL
+133 LL
-138 KHLNK
+138 NKWNK
-143 KIGDKVIFEVGDIE
+143 KIGDKITLNLGELIYDDMGMIS
-157 YTEGTDIPK
+157 K
-166 LINPQKNTYKI
+166 LKNSQKTTFKI
-177 VGILNKTPLSYN
+177 VGTLDKAPYN
-189 SQLFALAGF
+189 SKLFAITGF
-198 DINSVS
+198 DINTV
-204 NKEEFNVSICTENP
+204 NKNEKFDVSICTKNP
-218 KDIYKTAISIGE
+218 KDIYNTAISIGK
-230 NIGLVQADE
+230 NIGLVKEDNPKDE
-239 ASDEDYSYDDQTL
+239 SYSYNDQTS
-252 MYYKGIDFNESLL
+252 MYYKDIEFNEGLL
-265 RLLGASAYDN
+265 RLLGASSYSN
-275 INKTL
+275 INITL
-280 LLVVGLVAS
+280 LLIVGLVAS
-289 LVIIPTIATIYN
+289 LVIIATIATIYN

-312 QFGILNSIGATKSQ
+312 QFAILNSIGATKSQ
-326 VMKLVFLE
+326 IMKFVFLE

-341 GIPIGLLSGTIAI
+341 GIPIGLLSGTVAI

-366 TSVFGEL
+366 TSMFGEL
-373 ELRVVFSPVV
+373 GLRVVFSPIV
-383 LISST
+383 LIIST
-388 IIILLTI
+388 LVILLTI

-425 IKSSKLVKKIFKT
+425 IKSSKLIKKIFKT

-456 TLFSLIISIVIF
+456 TLFSLVISIVIF

-477 FIETNQINYGTIT
+477 FIEANQINYGSIT
-490 NDLTLYENKLFTKEE
+490 NDLTLYENNLLTKEE

-513 KKINGIKDIAID
+513 KKINGLKDVAID

-538 INKDLK
+538 INKDLR
-544 ESLKQSG
+544 ESLKQSR
-551 YVDMDNST
+551 YVDMDNSN
-559 YNFINSRLST
+559 YNFINSRLYI
-569 PGDFSISNIKLS
+569 PGYFSISNIKLS

-586 KETAKAE
+586 RKTAKAE

-611 KVVLTNYKVGDTL
+611 KVVLSNYKVGDTL
-624 NCTITSYDYD
+624 NCTITSYDSD
-634 GNESEKEV
+634 GKESAKEV

-650 DEILTGNKQY
+650 DEILTGNNQY
-660 PQTSFGVVAYDDLI
+660 PETSFGVVAYDDLI
-674 HLLSIKDDESSSNSY
+674 PSLGITDDKSSSIY
-689 YVATNQ
+689 YVATNR

-701 EVKKVAEENSLSV
+701 EVKKVAEENNLSV

-802 CLNVLMNRIL
+802 CMNVIMNRIL

-819 TLIPYKSILICIIS
+819 TLIPYKSILICVVA

>member
-44 MDYQIRNQIQSNGD
+44 MDYQMRNEIQSNGS
-58 FYATFFNINKEKAQI
+58 FYVTFNNIDKEKADI
-73 VTKSS
+73 ITKSS
-78 GVTRYGY
+78 GVSEYGY
-85 SQSLG
+85 KKDLG
-90 GTILGKNK
+90 SIILDKKNSTSI
-98 DISLYIN
+98 DIN
-105 AYDKNKIESYRLTLK
+105 VFDKNTINSFQITLK
-120 EGKYPKNK
+120 NGSYPKNQS
-128 NEIVV
+128 EIIVT
-133 SEGLL
+133 EDLL
-138 KHLNK
+138 NKWNK
-143 KIGDKVIFEVGDIE
+143 KIGDKITLNLGELIYDDMGI
-157 YTEGTDIPK
+157 ISK
-166 LINPQKNTYKI
+166 LKNPQKTTFKI
-177 VGILNKTPLSYN
+177 VGTLDKAPYN
-189 SQLFALAGF
+189 SKLFAIAGF
-198 DINSVS
+198 DINSVDK
-204 NKEEFNVSICTENP
+204 NEKFDVSICTKNP

-230 NIGLVQADE
+230 NIGLAQADE
-239 ASDEDYSYDDQTL
+239 TNDEDYSYNDQTS
-252 MYYKGIDFNESLL
+252 MYYKDIKFNEGLL
-265 RLLGASAYDN
+265 RLLGASSYDN
-275 INKTL
+275 INTTL
-280 LLVVGLVAS
+280 ILIVGLVAS
-289 LVIIPTIATIYN
+289 LVIIATIATIYN

-366 TSVFGEL
+366 TSAFGEL
-373 ELRVVFSPVV
+373 ELRVVFSPIV
-383 LISST
+383 LIIST
-388 IIILLTI
+388 LVILLTI
-395 FISAII
+395 FISALI

-477 FIETNQINYGTIT
+477 FIEANQINYGSIT

-505 VQKTIDEL
+505 VQNTINEL

-538 INKDLK
+538 INKDLR
-544 ESLKQSG
+544 ESLKQSD

-586 KETAKAE
+586 RKTAKAE

-611 KVVLTNYKVGDTL
+611 KVVLSNYKVGDTL
-624 NCTITSYDYD
+624 NCTVYSYDSD
-634 GNESEKEV
+634 GNEKQKEV

-650 DEILTGNKQY
+650 DEILTGDIQY

-674 HLLSIKDDESSSNSY
+674 HSLGIKDDESSSNSY

-749 IINTISTNINLR
+749 IVNTISTNINLR

-802 CLNVLMNRIL
+802 CMNVLMNKIL
-812 EGMITVQ
+812 EGVITVQ
-819 TLIPYKSILICIIS
+819 TLIPYKAILICVVA

>member
-44 MDYQIRNQIQSNGD
+44 MDYQMRDQIKTSGS
-58 FYATFFNINKEKAQI
+58 FYATFTDIDKEKASVI
-73 VTKSS
+73 TKSS
-78 GVTRYGY
+78 GVSEYGY
-85 SQSLG
+85 KKDLGSIILDKKDSTSL
-90 GTILGKNK
+90 
-98 DISLYIN
+98 DIN
-105 AYDKNKIESYRLTLK
+105 VFDKNTINSFQITLK
-120 EGKYPKNK
+120 NGNYPKNQS
-128 NEIVV
+128 EIVV
-133 SEGLL
+133 TQALL
-138 KHLNK
+138 NKWNK
-143 KIGDKVIFEVGDIE
+143 KIGDKITLNLGELIYDDMGMIS
-157 YTEGTDIPK
+157 K
-166 LINPQKNTYKI
+166 LKNSQKTTFKI
-177 VGILNKTPLSYN
+177 VGTLDKAPYN
-189 SQLFALAGF
+189 SKLFAIAGF
-198 DINSVS
+198 DINTVDK
-204 NKEEFNVSICTENP
+204 NEKFDVSICTKNP

-230 NIGLVQADE
+230 NIGLVQKDDPQDE
-239 ASDEDYSYDDQTL
+239 SYNYDEQTNLYFKDIDY
-252 MYYKGIDFNESLL
+252 NEGLL
-265 RLLGASAYDN
+265 RLLGASAYSN
-275 INKTL
+275 INITL
-280 LLVVGLVAS
+280 LLIVGLVAS
-289 LVIIPTIATIYN
+289 LVIIATIATIYN

-326 VMKLVFLE
+326 IMKLVFLE
-334 GFLVSIV
+334 GFLVSII

-366 TSVFGEL
+366 TSMFGEL
-373 ELRVVFSPVV
+373 GLRVVFSPIV
-383 LISST
+383 LIAST
-388 IIILLTI
+388 LVILLTI

-456 TLFSLIISIVIF
+456 TLFSLVISIVIF

-477 FIETNQINYGTIT
+477 FIEANQINYGSIT
-490 NDLTLYENKLFTKEE
+490 NDLTLYENNLLTKEE

-513 KKINGIKDIAID
+513 KKINGLKDVAID

-538 INKDLK
+538 INKDLR
-544 ESLKQSG
+544 ESLKQSR
-551 YVDMDNST
+551 YVDMDNSN
-559 YNFINSRLST
+559 YNFINSRLYI
-569 PGDFSISNIKLS
+569 PGYFSISNIKLS

-586 KETAKAE
+586 RKTAKAE

-611 KVVLTNYKVGDTL
+611 KVVLSNYKVGDTL
-624 NCTITSYDYD
+624 NCTITSYDSD
-634 GNESEKEV
+634 GKESAKEV

-650 DEILTGNKQY
+650 DEILTGNQQY
-660 PQTSFGVVAYDDLI
+660 PETSFGVVAYDDLI
-674 HLLSIKDDESSSNSY
+674 PSLGIKDDKSSSNSY

-701 EVKKVAEENSLSV
+701 EVKKVAEENNLSV

-761 KREFAVIK
+761 KREFAIIK

-802 CLNVLMNRIL
+802 CMNVLMNKIL
-812 EGMITVQ
+812 EGVITVQ
-819 TLIPYKSILICIIS
+819 TLIPYKAILICVVA
-833 IFIITFIASYIPLK
+833 IFVITFIASYIPLK
-847 KISKENIIDNIRQ
+847 KMSKENIIDNIRQ

>member
-44 MDYQIRNQIQSNGD
+44 MDYQMRDQIKTSGS
-58 FYATFFNINKEKAQI
+58 FYATFTDIDKEKASVI
-73 VTKSS
+73 TKSS
-78 GVTRYGY
+78 GVSEYGY
-85 SQSLG
+85 KKDLGSIILDKKDSTSL
-90 GTILGKNK
+90 
-98 DISLYIN
+98 DIN
-105 AYDKNKIESYRLTLK
+105 VFDKNTINSFQITLK
-120 EGKYPKNK
+120 NGNYPKNQS
-128 NEIVV
+128 EIVV
-133 SEGLL
+133 TQALL
-138 KHLNK
+138 NKWNK
-143 KIGDKVIFEVGDIE
+143 KIGDKITLNLGELIYDDMGMIS
-157 YTEGTDIPK
+157 K
-166 LINPQKNTYKI
+166 LKNSQKTTFKI
-177 VGILNKTPLSYN
+177 VGTLDKAPYN
-189 SQLFALAGF
+189 SKLFAIAGF
-198 DINSVS
+198 DINTV
-204 NKEEFNVSICTENP
+204 NKNEKFDVSICTKNP
-218 KDIYKTAISIGE
+218 KDIYKTAISIGK
-230 NIGLVQADE
+230 NIGLAQKDNPQDESYNYDEQANLYFKDIE
-239 ASDEDYSYDDQTL
+239 Y
-252 MYYKGIDFNESLL
+252 NEGLL
-265 RLLGASAYDN
+265 RLLGASSYSN
-275 INKTL
+275 INITL
-280 LLVVGLVAS
+280 LLIVGLVAS
-289 LVIIPTIATIYN
+289 LVIIATIATIYN

-312 QFGILNSIGATKSQ
+312 QFAILNSIGATKSQ
-326 VMKLVFLE
+326 IMKFVFLE

-341 GIPIGLLSGTIAI
+341 GIPIGLLSGTVAI

-366 TSVFGEL
+366 TSMFGEL
-373 ELRVVFSPVV
+373 DLRVVFSPIV
-383 LISST
+383 LILST
-388 IIILLTI
+388 LVILLTI
-395 FISAII
+395 FISALI

-425 IKSSKLVKKIFKT
+425 IKSSKLIKKIFKT

-456 TLFSLIISIVIF
+456 TLFSLVISIVIF

-477 FIETNQINYGTIT
+477 FIEANQINYGSIT
-490 NDLTLYENKLFTKEE
+490 NDLTLYENNLLTKEE

-513 KKINGIKDIAID
+513 KKINGLKDVAID

-538 INKDLK
+538 INKDLR
-544 ESLKQSG
+544 ESLKQSR
-551 YVDMDNST
+551 YVDMDNSN
-559 YNFINSRLST
+559 YNFINSRLYI
-569 PGDFSISNIKLS
+569 PGYFSISNIKLS

-586 KETAKAE
+586 RKTAKAE

-611 KVVLTNYKVGDTL
+611 KVVLSNYKVGDTL
-624 NCTITSYDYD
+624 NCTITSYDSD
-634 GNESEKEV
+634 GKESAKEV

-650 DEILTGNKQY
+650 DEILTGNNQY
-660 PQTSFGVVAYDDLI
+660 PETSFGVVAYDDLI
-674 HLLSIKDDESSSNSY
+674 PSLGITDDKSSSIY

-701 EVKKVAEENSLSV
+701 EVKKVAEENNLSV

-819 TLIPYKSILICIIS
+819 TLIPYKAILICVVA
-833 IFIITFIASYIPLK
+833 IFVITFIASYIPLK
-847 KISKENIIDNIRQ
+847 KMSKENIIDNIRQ

>member
-44 MDYQIRNQIQSNGD
+44 MDYQMRDEIQSSGS
-58 FYATFFNINKEKAQI
+58 FYATFTDIDKEKASVI
-73 VTKSS
+73 TKSS
-78 GVTRYGY
+78 GVSEYGY
-85 SQSLG
+85 KKNLGSVILDKKNSTSL
-90 GTILGKNK
+90 
-98 DISLYIN
+98 DIN
-105 AYDKNKIESYRLTLK
+105 VFDKNTINSFQITLK
-120 EGKYPKNK
+120 KGSYPKN
-128 NEIVV
+128 ESELIVTQD
-133 SEGLL
+133 LL
-138 KHLNK
+138 NKWNK
-143 KIGDKVIFEVGDIE
+143 KIGDKITLNLGELIYDDMGMIS
-157 YTEGTDIPK
+157 K
-166 LINPQKNTYKI
+166 LKNPQKTTFKI
-177 VGILNKTPLSYN
+177 VGTLDKALYN
-189 SQLFALAGF
+189 SKFAIAGF
-198 DINSVS
+198 DINSVDK
-204 NKEEFNVSICTENP
+204 NEKFDVSICTKNP
-218 KDIYKTAISIGE
+218 KDIYKTAISIGK
-230 NIGLVQADE
+230 NIGLVQKDNPKDE
-239 ASDEDYSYDDQTL
+239 SYNYDEQANLYFKDIEY
-252 MYYKGIDFNESLL
+252 NEGLL
-265 RLLGASAYDN
+265 RLLGASSYSN
-275 INKTL
+275 INITL
-280 LLVVGLVAS
+280 LLIVGLVAS
-289 LVIIPTIATIYN
+289 LVIIATIATIYN

-312 QFGILNSIGATKSQ
+312 QFAILNSIGATKSQ
-326 VMKLVFLE
+326 IMKFVFLE

-341 GIPIGLLSGTIAI
+341 GIPIGLLSGTVAI

-366 TSVFGEL
+366 TSMFGEL
-373 ELRVVFSPVV
+373 DLRVVFSPIV
-383 LISST
+383 LILST
-388 IIILLTI
+388 LVILLTI
-395 FISAII
+395 FISALI

-456 TLFSLIISIVIF
+456 TLFSLVISIVIF

-477 FIETNQINYGTIT
+477 FVEANQINYGSIT
-490 NDLTLYENKLFTKEE
+490 NDLTLYENNLLTKEE

-513 KKINGIKDIAID
+513 KKINGLKDVAID

-538 INKDLK
+538 INKDLR
-544 ESLKQSG
+544 ESLKQSR
-551 YVDMDNST
+551 YVDMDNSN
-559 YNFINSRLST
+559 YNFINSRLYI
-569 PGDFSISNIKLS
+569 PGYFSISNIKLS

-586 KETAKAE
+586 RKTAKAE

-611 KVVLTNYKVGDTL
+611 KVVLSNYKVGDTL
-624 NCTITSYDYD
+624 NCTITSYDSD
-634 GNESEKEV
+634 GKESEKEV

-650 DEILTGNKQY
+650 DEILTGNNQY
-660 PQTSFGVVAYDDLI
+660 PETSFGVVAYDDLI
-674 HLLSIKDDESSSNSY
+674 PSLGITDDESSSNLY

-701 EVKKVAEENSLSV
+701 EVKKVAEENNLSV
-714 IDSIDEAQKLE
+714 MDSIDEAQKLE

-761 KREFAVIK
+761 KREFAIIK

-802 CLNVLMNRIL
+802 CMNVLMNKIL
-812 EGMITVQ
+812 EGVITVQ
-819 TLIPYKSILICIIS
+819 TLIPYKAILICVVA